1 MPDNQFNPGPYGSAS
16 TSYSSASG
24 PNPQSAPSAATTWAS
39 PGQNAGIL
47 PPTDQKSLISKPG
60 LGLSVFWLV
69 LGLITLA
76 VGAGLASLN
85 LTDATLPSLSSF
97 SPGTSKSAQL
107 EANRTYAFYAASTKL
122 DSARKTSCVVSGPDG
137 YSPTVTNANSSEEL
151 QLNRSY
157 YKVATFSPNK
167 SGSYSFACSNPN
179 LDRADVFAI
188 ADITDT
194 TTVTSSN
201 DLIYARIFVG
211 AGAFL
216 GLVGLGL
223 GIFGVIALIRKLKA
237 RRNFTDGLPA
247 QGEDSASASSGAFSS
262 YVPTTPGQDPLG
274 FQAPGVAYQGPGA
287 ADAAAASQWAAA
299 GAGAGA
305 AAAPQWGASQGQWEA
320 QAQASQ
326 AQASQAQAS
335 QAQAFQAQSFQA
347 QSSPAAQSQASAP
360 EVQASAQSSHSSAQ
374 AASAHSAPQAPNPY
388 VTAQAQQAPASQ
400 NTQAKGHAQPAQPA
414 RPAQPAQPQ
423 ANPYVTAHAQ
433 PGQPIEVYGQQA
445 TQPLNPY
452 LTQPQPQAQAQ
463 AQASVAQSAAQA
475 GSPAGAQVGTPAG
488 AHAGSPAAAQGNAQ
502 AGAQGNA
509 QAGAQ
514 TGSPA
519 GAQNQ
524 NAAGY
529 WPVPNFAPSDQAAQP
544 SAAQPGQPSQFGQF
558 GQPDQFGQPAQAP
571 QGYGQ
576 VPQGYGQP
584 VQGYGQIPQGYG
596 QAQSAQ
602 QPQSYTQ
609 PAQPAQAPQV
619 PQGYGQAQP
628 GQSAQPG
635 QPVHGYGQPVQPG
648 QPIEVYG
655 QQATQP
661 LNPYLTQPQPQPQP
675 QAQPSVAPSAAQ
687 APQGYGRPVQGY
699 GQVPQGYGQV
709 PQGYGQ
715 PVQQPAQVPEVNQL
729 EHPNQPG
736 RPTQPL
742 EPTNDTRVIA
752 SPTDTNQVVFEPA
765 NPVSKPAASQPATS
779 QQAGANEEVEETD
792 QRPVDAMYT
801 DPTRVISTTE
811 AANRH
816 N

>member
-47 PPTDQKSLISKPG
+47 PPTDQKSLIGKPG

-122 DSARKTSCVVSGPDG
+122 DSARQTSCVVSGPDG
-137 YSPTVTNANSSEEL
+137 YSPTVTKANSSEEL
-151 QLNRSY
+151 KVSRSY

-179 LDRADVFAI
+179 IDRADVFAI

-247 QGEDSASASSGAFSS
+247 QGEDSASASSGAFSG

-274 FQAPGVAYQGPGA
+274 FQNPLGFQAPGAAYQGQG
-287 ADAAAASQWAAA
+287 AAAASQWGAA
-299 GAGAGA
+299 GAGAAGTAA
-305 AAAPQWGASQGQWEA
+305 AAAPQWGAPQGQWAA
-320 QAQASQ
+320 QAQS
-326 AQASQAQAS
+326 SPT
-335 QAQAFQAQSFQA
+335 
-347 QSSPAAQSQASAP
+347 QSSPAAQSQASA
-360 EVQASAQSSHSSAQ
+360 QSSNSSAQ

-388 VTAQAQQAPASQ
+388 VTVQAQPQTNPYLTPQAQQAPASQ
-400 NTQAKGHAQPAQPA
+400 PAQPQSYA
-414 RPAQPAQPQ
+414 QSAQPAQPQ
-423 ANPYVTAHAQ
+423 ANPYITA
-433 PGQPIEVYGQQA
+433 
-445 TQPLNPY
+445 
-452 LTQPQPQAQAQ
+452 
-463 AQASVAQSAAQA
+463 
-475 GSPAGAQVGTPAG
+475 
-488 AHAGSPAAAQGNAQ
+488 
-502 AGAQGNA
+502 
-509 QAGAQ
+509 
-514 TGSPA
+514 
-519 GAQNQ
+519 
-524 NAAGY
+524 
-529 WPVPNFAPSDQAAQP
+529 
-544 SAAQPGQPSQFGQF
+544 
-558 GQPDQFGQPAQAP
+558 
-571 QGYGQ
+571 
-576 VPQGYGQP
+576 
-584 VQGYGQIPQGYG
+584 
-596 QAQSAQ
+596 
-602 QPQSYTQ
+602 
-609 PAQPAQAPQV
+609 
-619 PQGYGQAQP
+619 QAQP
-628 GQSAQPG
+628 GQN
-635 QPVHGYGQPVQPG
+635 VQPG

-661 LNPYLTQPQPQPQP
+661 LNPYLTQPQPQT
-675 QAQPSVAPSAAQ
+675 QPSVVPSAAQ
-687 APQGYGRPVQGY
+687 APQGYGRPAQPGQGY

-715 PVQQPAQVPEVNQL
+715 AQPVQPAQSVQQPAQVPGVSQL

-742 EPTNDTRVIA
+742 QPTNDTRVIA
-752 SPTDTNQVVFEPA
+752 SPTDTTQVVFEPA
-765 NPVSKPAASQPATS
+765 NPVYKSPASQSAAS

>member
-247 QGEDSASASSGAFSS
+247 QGGDSASASSGAFNG
-262 YVPTTPGQDPLG
+262 YVPTTPGQAPLG
-274 FQAPGVAYQGPGA
+274 FQAQGVASQGP
-287 ADAAAASQWAAA
+287 DAAAASQWAAA
-299 GAGAGA
+299 GAGAAGTAA
-305 AAAPQWGASQGQWEA
+305 AAAPQWGAPQGQWAA

-326 AQASQAQAS
+326 AQA
-335 QAQAFQAQSFQA
+335 FQA
-347 QSSPAAQSQASAP
+347 QSSPAAQSQASA
-360 EVQASAQSSHSSAQ
+360 QSSNSSAQ

-388 VTAQAQQAPASQ
+388 VTVQAQPQTNPYLTPQAQQAPASQ
-400 NTQAKGHAQPAQPA
+400 PAQPQSYA
-414 RPAQPAQPQ
+414 QSAQPAQPQ
-423 ANPYVTAHAQ
+423 ANPYITAQAQPGQNVQ

-463 AQASVAQSAAQA
+463 ASVAQSAAQA
-475 GSPAGAQVGTPAG
+475 GTPAGTQVGTPAG
-488 AHAGSPAAAQGNAQ
+488 AQAGAPATAQGNAQ
-502 AGAQGNA
+502 AG
-509 QAGAQ
+509 
-514 TGSPA
+514 SPA
-519 GAQNQ
+519 GAQGQ

-544 SAAQPGQPSQFGQF
+544 GQF
-558 GQPDQFGQPAQAP
+558 GQPDQFGQTAQAP

-584 VQGYGQIPQGYG
+584 VQPQANPYVTT
-596 QAQSAQ
+596 QAQQAPASQTA
-602 QPQSYTQ
+602 QPQSYAQ
-609 PAQPAQAPQV
+609 SAQPAQAPQV

-628 GQSAQPG
+628 GQN
-635 QPVHGYGQPVQPG
+635 VQPG

-661 LNPYLTQPQPQPQP
+661 LNPYLTQPQPQAQP
-675 QAQPSVAPSAAQ
+675 QAQPQTQPSVAPSAAQ
-687 APQGYGRPVQGY
+687 APQGYGRPAQPGQGY
-699 GQVPQGYGQV
+699 GQVPQGYGQA
-709 PQGYGQ
+709 Q
-715 PVQQPAQVPEVNQL
+715 PVQPAQSVQQPAQVPGVSQL

-742 EPTNDTRVIA
+742 QPTNDTRVIA
-752 SPTDTNQVVFEPA
+752 SPTDTTQVVFEPA
-765 NPVSKPAASQPATS
+765 NPVSKSPASQSAAS

-811 AANRH
+811 AANRY

>member
-24 PNPQSAPSAATTWAS
+24 PNPQSAPSAATTWAP

-137 YSPTVTNANSSEEL
+137 YSPTVTTTSGEEL
-151 QLNRSY
+151 EVSRSY

-188 ADITDT
+188 ADVTDT

-223 GIFGVIALIRKLKA
+223 SIFGVIALVRKLKA
-237 RRNFTDGLPA
+237 RRNFTDGLPT
-247 QGEDSASASSGAFSS
+247 QGEDSASASSGAFSG

-274 FQAPGVAYQGPGA
+274 FQNPLGFQASGAAYQGPGAAAGA

-299 GAGAGA
+299 DAGTGAA

-326 AQASQAQAS
+326 AQA
-335 QAQAFQAQSFQA
+335 FQA

-388 VTAQAQQAPASQ
+388 VTAQPQTNPYVTPQAQQAPASQ

-414 RPAQPAQPQ
+414 QPQ
-423 ANPYVTAHAQ
+423 ANPYITAQAQ
-433 PGQPIEVYGQQA
+433 PG
-445 TQPLNPY
+445 
-452 LTQPQPQAQAQ
+452 
-463 AQASVAQSAAQA
+463 
-475 GSPAGAQVGTPAG
+475 
-488 AHAGSPAAAQGNAQ
+488 
-502 AGAQGNA
+502 
-509 QAGAQ
+509 
-514 TGSPA
+514 
-519 GAQNQ
+519 
-524 NAAGY
+524 
-529 WPVPNFAPSDQAAQP
+529 
-544 SAAQPGQPSQFGQF
+544 
-558 GQPDQFGQPAQAP
+558 
-571 QGYGQ
+571 
-576 VPQGYGQP
+576 
-584 VQGYGQIPQGYG
+584 
-596 QAQSAQ
+596 
-602 QPQSYTQ
+602 
-609 PAQPAQAPQV
+609 QAPQV

-628 GQSAQPG
+628 GQN
-635 QPVHGYGQPVQPG
+635 VQPG

-661 LNPYLTQPQPQPQP
+661 LNPYLTQPQLQAQAQAQASVAQSAAQAGTPAGTQVGTPTGAQAGSPAGAQGQNAAGYWPVPNFAPSDQAAQPGQPDQFGQPSQAGQPTQVSQGYGQVPQGYGQPVQP
-675 QAQPSVAPSAAQ
+675 QANPYVTAQAQQAPASQTAQPQSYAQSAQPAQAPQVPQGYGQAQPGQNVQPGQPIEVYGQQATQPLNPYLTQPQAQPQTQPSVAPSAAQ
-687 APQGYGRPVQGY
+687 APQGYGRPAQPGQGY
-699 GQVPQGYGQV
+699 GQVPQGYGQA
-709 PQGYGQ
+709 Q
-715 PVQQPAQVPEVNQL
+715 PVQPAQSVQQPAQVPGVSQL

-742 EPTNDTRVIA
+742 QPTNDTRVIA
-752 SPTDTNQVVFEPA
+752 SPTDTTQVVFEPA
-765 NPVSKPAASQPATS
+765 NPVYKSPASQSAAS

-811 AANRH
+811 AANRY

>member
-97 SPGTSKSAQL
+97 SPGTSKSTQL

-137 YSPTVTNANSSEEL
+137 YSPTVTTTSGEEL
-151 QLNRSY
+151 EVSRSY

-211 AGAFL
+211 TGAFL
-216 GLVGLGL
+216 GLLGLGL
-223 GIFGVIALIRKLKA
+223 GIFGVIALVRKLKA
-237 RRNFTDGLPA
+237 RRNFTDGLPT
-247 QGEDSASASSGAFSS
+247 QGGDSTSASSGAFNG
-262 YVPTTPGQDPLG
+262 YVPTTPGQAPLE
-274 FQAPGVAYQGPGA
+274 FQAQGVASQGP
-287 ADAAAASQWAAA
+287 DAAAASQWAAA
-299 GAGAGA
+299 GAGAAGTAA
-305 AAAPQWGASQGQWEA
+305 AAAPQWGAPQGQWAA
-320 QAQASQ
+320 QAQSSQ
-326 AQASQAQAS
+326 T
-335 QAQAFQAQSFQA
+335 QAFQAQAFQA
-347 QSSPAAQSQASAP
+347 QSSPAAQSQASA
-360 EVQASAQSSHSSAQ
+360 QSSNSSAQ

-388 VTAQAQQAPASQ
+388 VTVQPQTNPYVTPQAQQAPASQ
-400 NTQAKGHAQPAQPA
+400 TAQPQSYAQSAQPVQS
-414 RPAQPAQPQ
+414 AQPAQPQ
-423 ANPYVTAHAQ
+423 ANPYITAPAQ
-433 PGQPIEVYGQQA
+433 PGQ
-445 TQPLNPY
+445 N
-452 LTQPQPQAQAQ
+452 
-463 AQASVAQSAAQA
+463 
-475 GSPAGAQVGTPAG
+475 
-488 AHAGSPAAAQGNAQ
+488 
-502 AGAQGNA
+502 
-509 QAGAQ
+509 
-514 TGSPA
+514 
-519 GAQNQ
+519 
-524 NAAGY
+524 
-529 WPVPNFAPSDQAAQP
+529 
-544 SAAQPGQPSQFGQF
+544 
-558 GQPDQFGQPAQAP
+558 
-571 QGYGQ
+571 
-576 VPQGYGQP
+576 
-584 VQGYGQIPQGYG
+584 
-596 QAQSAQ
+596 
-602 QPQSYTQ
+602 
-609 PAQPAQAPQV
+609 
-619 PQGYGQAQP
+619 
-628 GQSAQPG
+628 
-635 QPVHGYGQPVQPG
+635 VQPG

-661 LNPYLTQPQPQPQP
+661 LNPYLTQPQAQAQASAAQAGAQVGTPAGAQAGSPAGAQGQNAAGYWPVPNFAPSDQAAQPGQPDQFGQPGQAGQPTQVSQGYGQVPQGYGQPVQPQANPYVTAQAQQAPASQTAQPQSYAQSAQPAQAPQVPQGYGQAQPGQPIEVYGQQATQPLNPYLTQLQPQP
-675 QAQPSVAPSAAQ
+675 QTQPSVAPSAAQ
-687 APQGYGRPVQGY
+687 APQGYGRPAQPGQGY
-699 GQVPQGYGQV
+699 GQVPQGYGQA
-709 PQGYGQ
+709 Q
-715 PVQQPAQVPEVNQL
+715 PVQPAQSVQQPAQVPGVSQL

-742 EPTNDTRVIA
+742 QPTNDTRVIA
-752 SPTDTNQVVFEPA
+752 SPTDTTQVVFEPA
-765 NPVSKPAASQPATS
+765 NPVSKSPTSQSSVS

-792 QRPVDAMYT
+792 QRPMDAMYT

-811 AANRH
+811 AANRY

>member
-24 PNPQSAPSAATTWAS
+24 PNPQSAPSAATTWAP

-122 DSARKTSCVVSGPDG
+122 DSARQTSCVVSGPDG
-137 YSPTVTNANSSEEL
+137 YSPTVTTTSGEEL
-151 QLNRSY
+151 KVSRSY

-167 SGSYSFACSNPN
+167 SGSYSFACSHPANI
-179 LDRADVFAI
+179 DRADVFAI

-223 GIFGVIALIRKLKA
+223 SIFGVIALARKLKA

-247 QGEDSASASSGAFSS
+247 QSEDSASASSGAFSG

-274 FQAPGVAYQGPGA
+274 FQAQGVAYQGQG
-287 ADAAAASQWAAA
+287 AAA
-299 GAGAGA
+299 GAGAAGTA
-305 AAAPQWGASQGQWEA
+305 AAAPQWGAPQGQWAA
-320 QAQASQ
+320 QAQSSQ
-326 AQASQAQAS
+326 T
-335 QAQAFQAQSFQA
+335 
-347 QSSPAAQSQASAP
+347 QSSPAAQSQASA
-360 EVQASAQSSHSSAQ
+360 QSSNSSAQ

-388 VTAQAQQAPASQ
+388 VTVQAQPQTNPYLTPQAQQAPASQ
-400 NTQAKGHAQPAQPA
+400 PAQPQSYA
-414 RPAQPAQPQ
+414 QSAQPAQPQ
-423 ANPYVTAHAQ
+423 ANPYITAQAQPGQNVQ

-463 AQASVAQSAAQA
+463 ASVAQSAAQA
-475 GSPAGAQVGTPAG
+475 GTPAGTQVGTPAG
-488 AHAGSPAAAQGNAQ
+488 AQAGAPATAQGNAQ
-502 AGAQGNA
+502 AG
-509 QAGAQ
+509 
-514 TGSPA
+514 SPA
-519 GAQNQ
+519 GAQGQ

-544 SAAQPGQPSQFGQF
+544 GQF
-558 GQPDQFGQPAQAP
+558 GQPDQFGQTAQAP

-584 VQGYGQIPQGYG
+584 VQPQANPYVTT
-596 QAQSAQ
+596 QAQQAPASQTA
-602 QPQSYTQ
+602 QPQSYAQ
-609 PAQPAQAPQV
+609 SAQPAQAPQV

-628 GQSAQPG
+628 GQN
-635 QPVHGYGQPVQPG
+635 VQPG

-675 QAQPSVAPSAAQ
+675 QTQPSVVPSAAQ
-687 APQGYGRPVQGY
+687 APQGYGRPAQPGQGY

-715 PVQQPAQVPEVNQL
+715 TQPVQPAQSVQQPAQVPGVSQL

-742 EPTNDTRVIA
+742 QPTNDTRVIA
-752 SPTDTNQVVFEPA
+752 SPTDTTQVVFEPA
-765 NPVSKPAASQPATS
+765 NPVYKSPASQSAAS

-811 AANRH
+811 AANRY

>member
-47 PPTDQKSLISKPG
+47 PPTDQKSLIGKPG

-137 YSPTVTNANSSEEL
+137 YSPTVTTTSGEEL
-151 QLNRSY
+151 EVSRSY

-211 AGAFL
+211 TGAFL
-216 GLVGLGL
+216 GLLGLGL
-223 GIFGVIALIRKLKA
+223 GIFGVIALVRKLKA
-237 RRNFTDGLPA
+237 RRNFTDGLPT
-247 QGEDSASASSGAFSS
+247 QGGDSTSASSGAFNG
-262 YVPTTPGQDPLG
+262 YVPTTPGQAPLE
-274 FQAPGVAYQGPGA
+274 FQAQGVASQGP
-287 ADAAAASQWAAA
+287 DAAAASQWAAA
-299 GAGAGA
+299 GAGAAGTAA
-305 AAAPQWGASQGQWEA
+305 AAAPQWGAPQGQWAA
-320 QAQASQ
+320 QAQSSQ
-326 AQASQAQAS
+326 T
-335 QAQAFQAQSFQA
+335 QAFQAQAFQA
-347 QSSPAAQSQASAP
+347 QSSPAAQSQASA
-360 EVQASAQSSHSSAQ
+360 QSSNSSAQ

-388 VTAQAQQAPASQ
+388 VTVQPQTNPYVTPQAQQAPASQ
-400 NTQAKGHAQPAQPA
+400 TAQPQSYAQSAQPVQS
-414 RPAQPAQPQ
+414 AQPAQPQ
-423 ANPYVTAHAQ
+423 ANPYITAPAQ
-433 PGQPIEVYGQQA
+433 PGQ
-445 TQPLNPY
+445 N
-452 LTQPQPQAQAQ
+452 
-463 AQASVAQSAAQA
+463 
-475 GSPAGAQVGTPAG
+475 
-488 AHAGSPAAAQGNAQ
+488 
-502 AGAQGNA
+502 
-509 QAGAQ
+509 
-514 TGSPA
+514 
-519 GAQNQ
+519 
-524 NAAGY
+524 
-529 WPVPNFAPSDQAAQP
+529 
-544 SAAQPGQPSQFGQF
+544 
-558 GQPDQFGQPAQAP
+558 
-571 QGYGQ
+571 
-576 VPQGYGQP
+576 
-584 VQGYGQIPQGYG
+584 
-596 QAQSAQ
+596 
-602 QPQSYTQ
+602 
-609 PAQPAQAPQV
+609 
-619 PQGYGQAQP
+619 
-628 GQSAQPG
+628 
-635 QPVHGYGQPVQPG
+635 VQPG

-661 LNPYLTQPQPQPQP
+661 LNPYLTQLQPQPQT
-675 QAQPSVAPSAAQ
+675 QPSVAPSAAQ
-687 APQGYGRPVQGY
+687 APQGYGRPAQPGQGY
-699 GQVPQGYGQV
+699 GQVPQGYGQA
-709 PQGYGQ
+709 Q
-715 PVQQPAQVPEVNQL
+715 PVQPAQSVQQPAQVPGVSQL

-742 EPTNDTRVIA
+742 QPTNDTRVIA
-752 SPTDTNQVVFEPA
+752 SPTDTTQVVFEPA
-765 NPVSKPAASQPATS
+765 NPVSKSPTSQSSVS

-792 QRPVDAMYT
+792 QRPMDAMYT

-811 AANRH
+811 AANRY

>member
-24 PNPQSAPSAATTWAS
+24 PNPQSAPSAATTWAP

-137 YSPTVTNANSSEEL
+137 YSPTVTTTSGEEL
-151 QLNRSY
+151 EVSRSY

-188 ADITDT
+188 ADVTDT

-274 FQAPGVAYQGPGA
+274 FQAQGVAPQGP
-287 ADAAAASQWAAA
+287 DAAAASQWAAA
-299 GAGAGA
+299 GAGAAGTAA
-305 AAAPQWGASQGQWEA
+305 AAAPQWGAPQGQWAA
-320 QAQASQ
+320 QAQSSQ
-326 AQASQAQAS
+326 TQA
-335 QAQAFQAQSFQA
+335 FQA
-347 QSSPAAQSQASAP
+347 QSSPAAQS
-360 EVQASAQSSHSSAQ
+360 QASAQSSHSSAQ

-388 VTAQAQQAPASQ
+388 VTVQAQSGQNVQPAQPQANPYVTVQPQQAPASQ
-400 NTQAKGHAQPAQPA
+400 NTQAKGHAQPAQPVQ
-414 RPAQPAQPQ
+414 PAQPAQPQ
-423 ANPYVTAHAQ
+423 ANPYITAQAQPDQAPQVPQGYGQAQPGQNVQ

-463 AQASVAQSAAQA
+463 AQAQASVAQSAAQA
-475 GSPAGAQVGTPAG
+475 GTPAGTQVGTPAG
-488 AHAGSPAAAQGNAQ
+488 AHAGSPA
-502 AGAQGNA
+502 GAQG
-509 QAGAQ
+509 
-514 TGSPA
+514 
-519 GAQNQ
+519 Q

-529 WPVPNFAPSDQAAQP
+529 WPVPNFTPSDQAAQP
-544 SAAQPGQPSQFGQF
+544 GQPGQA
-558 GQPDQFGQPAQAP
+558 GQPTQAS

-584 VQGYGQIPQGYG
+584 VQPQANPYVTT
-596 QAQSAQ
+596 QAQQAPASQTA
-602 QPQSYTQ
+602 QPQSYAQ
-609 PAQPAQAPQV
+609 SAQPAQAPQV

-628 GQSAQPG
+628 GQN
-635 QPVHGYGQPVQPG
+635 VQPG

-661 LNPYLTQPQPQPQP
+661 LNPYLTQPQ
-675 QAQPSVAPSAAQ
+675 AQPSVAPSAAQ
-687 APQGYGRPVQGY
+687 APQGYGRPAQPGQGY
-699 GQVPQGYGQV
+699 GQVPQGYGQA
-709 PQGYGQ
+709 Q
-715 PVQQPAQVPEVNQL
+715 PVQPAQSVQQPAQVPGVSQL

-742 EPTNDTRVIA
+742 QPTNDTRVIA
-752 SPTDTNQVVFEPA
+752 SPTDTTQVVFEPA
-765 NPVSKPAASQPATS
+765 NPVSKSPVSQTAAS

-811 AANRH
+811 AANRY

>member
-24 PNPQSAPSAATTWAS
+24 PNPQSAPSAATTWAP

-247 QGEDSASASSGAFSS
+247 QGGDSASASSGAFNG
-262 YVPTTPGQDPLG
+262 YVPTTPGQAPLG
-274 FQAPGVAYQGPGA
+274 YQAPGVASQGP
-287 ADAAAASQWAAA
+287 DAAAASQWAAA
-299 GAGAGA
+299 GAGAAGTAA
-305 AAAPQWGASQGQWEA
+305 AAAPQWGAPQGQWA
-320 QAQASQ
+320 A
-326 AQASQAQAS
+326 
-335 QAQAFQAQSFQA
+335 QA
-347 QSSPAAQSQASAP
+347 QSSQTQSSPAVQS
-360 EVQASAQSSHSSAQ
+360 QASAQSSNSSAQ

-388 VTAQAQQAPASQ
+388 VTAQPQTNPYVTPQAQQAPASQ
-400 NTQAKGHAQPAQPA
+400 
-414 RPAQPAQPQ
+414 PAQPQ
-423 ANPYVTAHAQ
+423 SY
-433 PGQPIEVYGQQA
+433 
-445 TQPLNPY
+445 
-452 LTQPQPQAQAQ
+452 
-463 AQASVAQSAAQA
+463 AQS
-475 GSPAGAQVGTPAG
+475 
-488 AHAGSPAAAQGNAQ
+488 
-502 AGAQGNA
+502 
-509 QAGAQ
+509 
-514 TGSPA
+514 
-519 GAQNQ
+519 
-524 NAAGY
+524 
-529 WPVPNFAPSDQAAQP
+529 
-544 SAAQPGQPSQFGQF
+544 
-558 GQPDQFGQPAQAP
+558 
-571 QGYGQ
+571 
-576 VPQGYGQP
+576 
-584 VQGYGQIPQGYG
+584 
-596 QAQSAQ
+596 
-602 QPQSYTQ
+602 
-609 PAQPAQAPQV
+609 AQPAQAPQV

-628 GQSAQPG
+628 GQN
-635 QPVHGYGQPVQPG
+635 VQPG

-675 QAQPSVAPSAAQ
+675 QTQPSVVPSAAQ
-687 APQGYGRPVQGY
+687 APQGYGRPAQPGQGY

-715 PVQQPAQVPEVNQL
+715 AQPVQPAQSVQQPAQVPGVSQL

-742 EPTNDTRVIA
+742 QPTNDTRVIA
-752 SPTDTNQVVFEPA
+752 SPTDTTQVVFEPA
-765 NPVSKPAASQPATS
+765 NPVSKSPTSQSSVS

-792 QRPVDAMYT
+792 QRPMDAMYT

-811 AANRH
+811 AANRY

>member
-223 GIFGVIALIRKLKA
+223 SIFGVIALIRKLKA

-247 QGEDSASASSGAFSS
+247 QGGDSASASSGAFNG

-274 FQAPGVAYQGPGA
+274 FQAQGVAPQGP
-287 ADAAAASQWAAA
+287 DAAAASQWAAA
-299 GAGAGA
+299 GAGAAGTAA
-305 AAAPQWGASQGQWEA
+305 AAAPQWGAPQGQWAA
-320 QAQASQ
+320 QAQSSQ
-326 AQASQAQAS
+326 T
-335 QAQAFQAQSFQA
+335 
-347 QSSPAAQSQASAP
+347 QSSPAAQSQASA
-360 EVQASAQSSHSSAQ
+360 QSSNSSAQ

-388 VTAQAQQAPASQ
+388 VTVQPQTNPYVTPQAQQAPASQ
-400 NTQAKGHAQPAQPA
+400 TAQPQSYAQSAQPVQS
-414 RPAQPAQPQ
+414 AQPAQPQ
-423 ANPYVTAHAQ
+423 ANPYITAQAQPGQNVQ

-463 AQASVAQSAAQA
+463 ASAAQAGTQVGTPTGAQA
-475 GSPAGAQVGTPAG
+475 GSPAGAQG
-488 AHAGSPAAAQGNAQ
+488 
-502 AGAQGNA
+502 
-509 QAGAQ
+509 
-514 TGSPA
+514 
-519 GAQNQ
+519 Q

-544 SAAQPGQPSQFGQF
+544 
-558 GQPDQFGQPAQAP
+558 GQPDQFGQPGQAGQP
-571 QGYGQ
+571 TQVSQGYGQ

-584 VQGYGQIPQGYG
+584 VQPQANPYVTT
-596 QAQSAQ
+596 QAQQAPASQTA
-602 QPQSYTQ
+602 QPQSYAQ
-609 PAQPAQAPQV
+609 SAQPAQAPQV

-628 GQSAQPG
+628 GQN
-635 QPVHGYGQPVQPG
+635 VQPG

-675 QAQPSVAPSAAQ
+675 QTQPSVVPSAAQ
-687 APQGYGRPVQGY
+687 APQGYGRPAQPGQGY

-715 PVQQPAQVPEVNQL
+715 AQPVQPAQSVQQPAQVPGVSQL

-742 EPTNDTRVIA
+742 QPTNDTRVIA
-752 SPTDTNQVVFEPA
+752 SPTDTTQVVFEPA
-765 NPVSKPAASQPATS
+765 NPVYKSPASQSAAS

-811 AANRH
+811 AANRY

>member
-247 QGEDSASASSGAFSS
+247 QGGDSASASSGAFNG
-262 YVPTTPGQDPLG
+262 YVPTTPGQAPLG
-274 FQAPGVAYQGPGA
+274 FQAQGVASQGPG
-287 ADAAAASQWAAA
+287 AAAASQWAAA
-299 GAGAGA
+299 GAGAAGTAA
-305 AAAPQWGASQGQWEA
+305 AAAPQWGAPQGQWAA
-320 QAQASQ
+320 QAQSSQ
-326 AQASQAQAS
+326 TQA
-335 QAQAFQAQSFQA
+335 FQA
-347 QSSPAAQSQASAP
+347 QSSPAAQSQASA
-360 EVQASAQSSHSSAQ
+360 QSSNSSAQ

-388 VTAQAQQAPASQ
+388 VTPQAQQAPPS
-400 NTQAKGHAQPAQPA
+400 QPAQPQSYA
-414 RPAQPAQPQ
+414 QSAQPAQPAQPQ
-423 ANPYVTAHAQ
+423 ANPYITA
-433 PGQPIEVYGQQA
+433 
-445 TQPLNPY
+445 
-452 LTQPQPQAQAQ
+452 
-463 AQASVAQSAAQA
+463 
-475 GSPAGAQVGTPAG
+475 
-488 AHAGSPAAAQGNAQ
+488 
-502 AGAQGNA
+502 
-509 QAGAQ
+509 
-514 TGSPA
+514 
-519 GAQNQ
+519 
-524 NAAGY
+524 
-529 WPVPNFAPSDQAAQP
+529 
-544 SAAQPGQPSQFGQF
+544 
-558 GQPDQFGQPAQAP
+558 
-571 QGYGQ
+571 
-576 VPQGYGQP
+576 
-584 VQGYGQIPQGYG
+584 
-596 QAQSAQ
+596 
-602 QPQSYTQ
+602 
-609 PAQPAQAPQV
+609 
-619 PQGYGQAQP
+619 QAQP
-628 GQSAQPG
+628 GQN
-635 QPVHGYGQPVQPG
+635 VQPG

-661 LNPYLTQPQPQPQP
+661 LNPYLTQPQ
-675 QAQPSVAPSAAQ
+675 AQPSVAPSAAQ
-687 APQGYGRPVQGY
+687 APQGYGRP
-699 GQVPQGYGQV
+699 P
-709 PQGYGQ
+709 
-715 PVQQPAQVPEVNQL
+715 
-729 EHPNQPG
+729 QPG
-736 RPTQPL
+736 Q
-742 EPTNDTRVIA
+742 
-752 SPTDTNQVVFEPA
+752 
-765 NPVSKPAASQPATS
+765 
-779 QQAGANEEVEETD
+779 G
-792 QRPVDAMYT
+792 
-801 DPTRVISTTE
+801 
-811 AANRH
+811 
-816 N
+816 

>member
-122 DSARKTSCVVSGPDG
+122 DSARQTSCVVSGPDG
-137 YSPTVTNANSSEEL
+137 YSPTVTTTTSSEEL
-151 QLNRSY
+151 KVSRSY
-157 YKVATFSPNK
+157 YKVATFSPSK
-167 SGSYSFACSNPN
+167 SGSYSFACSHPANI
-179 LDRADVFAI
+179 DRADVFAI

-247 QGEDSASASSGAFSS
+247 QGGDSASASSGAFNG
-262 YVPTTPGQDPLG
+262 YVPTTPGQAPLG
-274 FQAPGVAYQGPGA
+274 YQAPGVASQGP
-287 ADAAAASQWAAA
+287 DAAAASQWAAA
-299 GAGAGA
+299 GAGAAGTAA
-305 AAAPQWGASQGQWEA
+305 AAAPQWGAPQGQWAA
-320 QAQASQ
+320 QAQS
-326 AQASQAQAS
+326 SPT
-335 QAQAFQAQSFQA
+335 
-347 QSSPAAQSQASAP
+347 QSSPAAQSQASA
-360 EVQASAQSSHSSAQ
+360 QSSNSSAQ

-388 VTAQAQQAPASQ
+388 VTAQAQSGQNGQPAHPQANPYVTAQAQQAPASQ
-400 NTQAKGHAQPAQPA
+400 PAQPQSYA
-414 RPAQPAQPQ
+414 QSAQPAQPQ
-423 ANPYVTAHAQ
+423 ANPYITAQAQPGQNVQ

-463 AQASVAQSAAQA
+463 AQAQASVAQSAAQA
-475 GSPAGAQVGTPAG
+475 GTPAGTQVGTPAG
-488 AHAGSPAAAQGNAQ
+488 AQAGAPATAQGNAQ
-502 AGAQGNA
+502 AG
-509 QAGAQ
+509 
-514 TGSPA
+514 SPA
-519 GAQNQ
+519 GAQGQ

-544 SAAQPGQPSQFGQF
+544 GQF
-558 GQPDQFGQPAQAP
+558 GQPDQFGQTAQAP

-584 VQGYGQIPQGYG
+584 VQPQANPYVTT
-596 QAQSAQ
+596 QAQQAPASQTA
-602 QPQSYTQ
+602 QPQSYAQ
-609 PAQPAQAPQV
+609 SAQPAQAPQV

-628 GQSAQPG
+628 GQN
-635 QPVHGYGQPVQPG
+635 VQPG

-675 QAQPSVAPSAAQ
+675 QTQPSVVPSAAQ
-687 APQGYGRPVQGY
+687 APQGYGRPAQPGQGY
-699 GQVPQGYGQV
+699 GQVPQGYAQA
-709 PQGYGQ
+709 Q
-715 PVQQPAQVPEVNQL
+715 PVQPAQSVQQPAQVPGVSQL

-742 EPTNDTRVIA
+742 QPTNDTRVIA
-752 SPTDTNQVVFEPA
+752 SPTDTTQVVFEPA
-765 NPVSKPAASQPATS
+765 NPVSKSPASQSAAS

-811 AANRH
+811 AANRY

>member
-47 PPTDQKSLISKPG
+47 PPTDQKSLIGKPG

-247 QGEDSASASSGAFSS
+247 QGGDSASASSGAFNG

-274 FQAPGVAYQGPGA
+274 FQAQGVASQGVASQGP
-287 ADAAAASQWAAA
+287 DAAAASQWAAA
-299 GAGAGA
+299 GAGAAGTAA
-305 AAAPQWGASQGQWEA
+305 AAAPQWGAPQGQWAA
-320 QAQASQ
+320 QAQSSQ
-326 AQASQAQAS
+326 TQA
-335 QAQAFQAQSFQA
+335 FQA
-347 QSSPAAQSQASAP
+347 QSSPAAQSQASA
-360 EVQASAQSSHSSAQ
+360 QSSNSSAQ

-388 VTAQAQQAPASQ
+388 VTVQAQSGQ
-400 NTQAKGHAQPAQPA
+400 NVK
-414 RPAQPAQPQ
+414 PAQPQ
-423 ANPYVTAHAQ
+423 ANPYITTQAQPGQNVQ

-475 GSPAGAQVGTPAG
+475 GTPAGTQVGTPAG
-488 AHAGSPAAAQGNAQ
+488 AQAGSPAAAQGK
-502 AGAQGNA
+502 
-509 QAGAQ
+509 
-514 TGSPA
+514 
-519 GAQNQ
+519 

-544 SAAQPGQPSQFGQF
+544 SQPGQF
-558 GQPDQFGQPAQAP
+558 GQPGQADQPGQTGQPTQAS

-584 VQGYGQIPQGYG
+584 VQPPANPYVTA
-596 QAQSAQ
+596 QAQQAPVSQPA
-602 QPQSYTQ
+602 QPQSYAQ
-609 PAQPAQAPQV
+609 SAQPAQAPQV
-619 PQGYGQAQP
+619 PQGYGQA
-628 GQSAQPG
+628 
-635 QPVHGYGQPVQPG
+635 QPG

-661 LNPYLTQPQPQPQP
+661 LNPYLTQPQAQPQT
-675 QAQPSVAPSAAQ
+675 QPSVAPSAAQ

-699 GQVPQGYGQV
+699 GQVPQGYGQA
-709 PQGYGQ
+709 Q
-715 PVQQPAQVPEVNQL
+715 PVQPAQSVQQPAQVPGVSQL

-742 EPTNDTRVIA
+742 QPTNDTRVIA
-752 SPTDTNQVVFEPA
+752 SPTDTTQVVFEPA
-765 NPVSKPAASQPATS
+765 NPVSKTAASQPDAS

-811 AANRH
+811 AANRY

>member
-247 QGEDSASASSGAFSS
+247 QGGDSASASSGAFNG
-262 YVPTTPGQDPLG
+262 YVPTTPGQAPLG
-274 FQAPGVAYQGPGA
+274 YQAPGVASQGP
-287 ADAAAASQWAAA
+287 DAAAASQWAAA
-299 GAGAGA
+299 SAGAAGTAA
-305 AAAPQWGASQGQWEA
+305 AAAPQWGAPQGQWAA
-320 QAQASQ
+320 QAQS
-326 AQASQAQAS
+326 SPT
-335 QAQAFQAQSFQA
+335 
-347 QSSPAAQSQASAP
+347 QSSPAAQSQASA
-360 EVQASAQSSHSSAQ
+360 QSSNSSAQ

-388 VTAQAQQAPASQ
+388 VTVQAQPQTNPYLTPQAQQAPASQ
-400 NTQAKGHAQPAQPA
+400 TAQPQSYAQSAQPVQS
-414 RPAQPAQPQ
+414 AQPAQPQ
-423 ANPYVTAHAQ
+423 ANPYITAPAQPGQNVQ

-463 AQASVAQSAAQA
+463 AQAQASVAQSAAQA
-475 GSPAGAQVGTPAG
+475 GTPAGTQVGTPAG
-488 AHAGSPAAAQGNAQ
+488 AQAGAPATAQGNAQ
-502 AGAQGNA
+502 AG
-509 QAGAQ
+509 
-514 TGSPA
+514 SPA
-519 GAQNQ
+519 GAQGQ

-544 SAAQPGQPSQFGQF
+544 SQPGQA
-558 GQPDQFGQPAQAP
+558 GQPTQVS

-584 VQGYGQIPQGYG
+584 VQPQANPYVTT
-596 QAQSAQ
+596 QAQQAPASQTA
-602 QPQSYTQ
+602 QPQSYAQ
-609 PAQPAQAPQV
+609 SAQPAQAPQV
-619 PQGYGQAQP
+619 PQGYGQA
-628 GQSAQPG
+628 
-635 QPVHGYGQPVQPG
+635 QPG

-675 QAQPSVAPSAAQ
+675 QPSVAPSAAQ
-687 APQGYGRPVQGY
+687 APQGYGRPAQPGQGY
-699 GQVPQGYGQV
+699 GQVPQGYGQA
-709 PQGYGQ
+709 Q
-715 PVQQPAQVPEVNQL
+715 PVQPAQSVQQPAQVPGVSQL

-742 EPTNDTRVIA
+742 QPTNDTRVIA
-752 SPTDTNQVVFEPA
+752 SPTDTTQVVFEPA
-765 NPVSKPAASQPATS
+765 NPVSKSPASQPAVS

-792 QRPVDAMYT
+792 QRPMDAMYT

-811 AANRH
+811 AANRY

>member
-188 ADITDT
+188 ADVTDT

-247 QGEDSASASSGAFSS
+247 QGEDSASASSGAFSG
-262 YVPTTPGQDPLG
+262 YVPTTPGQAPLG
-274 FQAPGVAYQGPGA
+274 YQAPGVASQGP
-287 ADAAAASQWAAA
+287 DAAAASQWAAA
-299 GAGAGA
+299 GAGAAGTAA
-305 AAAPQWGASQGQWEA
+305 AAAPQWGAPQGQWAA
-320 QAQASQ
+320 QAQSSQ
-326 AQASQAQAS
+326 T
-335 QAQAFQAQSFQA
+335 
-347 QSSPAAQSQASAP
+347 QSSPAAQSQASA
-360 EVQASAQSSHSSAQ
+360 QSSNSSAQ

-388 VTAQAQQAPASQ
+388 VTVQAQSGQ
-400 NTQAKGHAQPAQPA
+400 NV
-414 RPAQPAQPQ
+414 QPAQPQ
-423 ANPYVTAHAQ
+423 ANPYVTAQA
-433 PGQPIEVYGQQA
+433 QQA
-445 TQPLNPY
+445 P
-452 LTQPQPQAQAQ
+452 
-463 AQASVAQSAAQA
+463 AS
-475 GSPAGAQVGTPAG
+475 
-488 AHAGSPAAAQGNAQ
+488 
-502 AGAQGNA
+502 
-509 QAGAQ
+509 
-514 TGSPA
+514 
-519 GAQNQ
+519 
-524 NAAGY
+524 
-529 WPVPNFAPSDQAAQP
+529 
-544 SAAQPGQPSQFGQF
+544 
-558 GQPDQFGQPAQAP
+558 QPAQP
-571 QGYGQ
+571 QRY
-576 VPQGYGQP
+576 
-584 VQGYGQIPQGYG
+584 
-596 QAQSAQ
+596 AQSAQ
-602 QPQSYTQ
+602 
-609 PAQPAQAPQV
+609 PAQPQV
-619 PQGYGQAQP
+619 NPYITAQAQP
-628 GQSAQPG
+628 GQN
-635 QPVHGYGQPVQPG
+635 VQPG

-661 LNPYLTQPQPQPQP
+661 LNPYLTQPQSQAQASVAQSAAQAGTPAGTQVGTPAGAQAGAQAGAPATAQGNAQAGSPAGAQGQNAAGYWPVPNFAPSDQAAQPSQPGQAGQPTQVSQSYGQVPQGYGQPVQPQANPYVTTQAQQAPASQTAQPQSYAQSAQPAQAPQVPQGYGQAQPGQNVQPGQPIEVYGQQATQPLNPYLTQP
-675 QAQPSVAPSAAQ
+675 QAQPQPSAAQ
-687 APQGYGRPVQGY
+687 APQGYGRPAQPGQGY
-699 GQVPQGYGQV
+699 GQVPQGYGQAQPV
-709 PQGYGQ
+709 QPAQ
-715 PVQQPAQVPEVNQL
+715 PVQQPAQVPGVSQL

-742 EPTNDTRVIA
+742 QPTNDTRVIA
-752 SPTDTNQVVFEPA
+752 SPTDTTQVVFEPA
-765 NPVSKPAASQPATS
+765 NPVSKSPASQSAAS

-811 AANRH
+811 AANRY

>member
-188 ADITDT
+188 ADVTDT

-223 GIFGVIALIRKLKA
+223 GIFGVIALVRKLKA
-237 RRNFTDGLPA
+237 RRNFTDGLPT
-247 QGEDSASASSGAFSS
+247 QGGDSTSASSGAFNG
-262 YVPTTPGQDPLG
+262 YVPTTPGQAPLE
-274 FQAPGVAYQGPGA
+274 FQAQGVASQAQGVAPQGP
-287 ADAAAASQWAAA
+287 DAAAASQWAV
-299 GAGAGA
+299 
-305 AAAPQWGASQGQWEA
+305 
-320 QAQASQ
+320 
-326 AQASQAQAS
+326 
-335 QAQAFQAQSFQA
+335 A
-347 QSSPAAQSQASAP
+347 QSSN
-360 EVQASAQSSHSSAQ
+360 SSAQ

-388 VTAQAQQAPASQ
+388 VTAQAQSGQ
-400 NTQAKGHAQPAQPA
+400 NV
-414 RPAQPAQPQ
+414 QPAQPQ
-423 ANPYVTAHAQ
+423 ANPYVTVQAQQTPASQPAQPQSYAQSAQPAQPQANPYITAQAQPGQNVQ

-445 TQPLNPY
+445 PQPLNPY
-452 LTQPQPQAQAQ
+452 HTPTQPQAQAHAQAQ
-463 AQASVAQSAAQA
+463 AQASFAQSAAQAGTPAGTQVGTPAGAQAGSPATAQGNAQA
-475 GSPAGAQVGTPAG
+475 GSPAGAQG
-488 AHAGSPAAAQGNAQ
+488 
-502 AGAQGNA
+502 
-509 QAGAQ
+509 
-514 TGSPA
+514 
-519 GAQNQ
+519 Q

-544 SAAQPGQPSQFGQF
+544 GQPGQA
-558 GQPDQFGQPAQAP
+558 GQPTQAS

-584 VQGYGQIPQGYG
+584 VQPQANPYVTT
-596 QAQSAQ
+596 QAQQAPASQTA
-602 QPQSYTQ
+602 QPQSYAQ
-609 PAQPAQAPQV
+609 SAQPAQAPQV

-628 GQSAQPG
+628 GQN
-635 QPVHGYGQPVQPG
+635 VQPG

-675 QAQPSVAPSAAQ
+675 QTQPSVVPSAAQ
-687 APQGYGRPVQGY
+687 APQGYGRPAQPGQGY

-715 PVQQPAQVPEVNQL
+715 AQPVQPAQSVQQPAQVPGVSQL

-742 EPTNDTRVIA
+742 QPTNDTRVIA
-752 SPTDTNQVVFEPA
+752 SPTDTTQVVFEPA
-765 NPVSKPAASQPATS
+765 NPVSKSPASQSAVS

-811 AANRH
+811 AANRY

>member
-47 PPTDQKSLISKPG
+47 PPTNQKSLIGKPG

-122 DSARKTSCVVSGPDG
+122 DSARQTSCVVSGPDG
-137 YSPTVTNANSSEEL
+137 YSPTVTKANSSEEL
-151 QLNRSY
+151 KVSRSY

-167 SGSYSFACSNPN
+167 SGSYSFACSHPANI
-179 LDRADVFAI
+179 DRANIFAI

-223 GIFGVIALIRKLKA
+223 SIFGVIALIRKLKA

-247 QGEDSASASSGAFSS
+247 QGEDSASASSGAFSG

-274 FQAPGVAYQGPGA
+274 FQAQGVAPQGP
-287 ADAAAASQWAAA
+287 DAAAASQWAAA
-299 GAGAGA
+299 GAGAASQWAAAGA
-305 AAAPQWGASQGQWEA
+305 GSAGTAAAPQWGASQGQWEA

-326 AQASQAQAS
+326 AQA
-335 QAQAFQAQSFQA
+335 FQA
-347 QSSPAAQSQASAP
+347 QSSPAAQS
-360 EVQASAQSSHSSAQ
+360 QASAQSSHSSAQ

-388 VTAQAQQAPASQ
+388 VTAQPQTNPYVTPQAQQAPASQ
-400 NTQAKGHAQPAQPA
+400 NAQAQGHAQPAQPA

-423 ANPYVTAHAQ
+423 ANPYVTAQAQ

-452 LTQPQPQAQAQ
+452 LTQPQAQAQAQ

-475 GSPAGAQVGTPAG
+475 GSPAGAQAGTPAG
-488 AHAGSPAAAQGNAQ
+488 AHAGSPATAQGNAQ
-502 AGAQGNA
+502 
-509 QAGAQ
+509 
-514 TGSPA
+514 A

-544 SAAQPGQPSQFGQF
+544 GAAQPGQPGQF

-602 QPQSYTQ
+602 QPQSYPQ

-648 QPIEVYG
+648 QPIEAYG

-661 LNPYLTQPQPQPQP
+661 LNPYLTQP

-699 GQVPQGYGQV
+699 GQVQQGYGQV

-715 PVQQPAQVPEVNQL
+715 PAQSAQPVQQPAQVPGVSQL

>member
-188 ADITDT
+188 ADVTDT

-223 GIFGVIALIRKLKA
+223 SIFGVIALVRKLKA

-247 QGEDSASASSGAFSS
+247 QGEDSASASSGAFSG
-262 YVPTTPGQDPLG
+262 YVPTTPGQAPLG
-274 FQAPGVAYQGPGA
+274 YQAPGVASQGVASQGP
-287 ADAAAASQWAAA
+287 DAAAASQWAAA
-299 GAGAGA
+299 GAGAAGTAA
-305 AAAPQWGASQGQWEA
+305 AAAPQWGAPQGQWAA
-320 QAQASQ
+320 QAQSSQ
-326 AQASQAQAS
+326 TQA
-335 QAQAFQAQSFQA
+335 FQA
-347 QSSPAAQSQASAP
+347 QSSPAAQSQASA
-360 EVQASAQSSHSSAQ
+360 QSSNSSAQ

-388 VTAQAQQAPASQ
+388 VTVQAQTNPYVTPQAQQAPASQ
-400 NTQAKGHAQPAQPA
+400 PAQPQSYA
-414 RPAQPAQPQ
+414 QSAQPAQPAQPQ
-423 ANPYVTAHAQ
+423 ANPYITA
-433 PGQPIEVYGQQA
+433 
-445 TQPLNPY
+445 
-452 LTQPQPQAQAQ
+452 
-463 AQASVAQSAAQA
+463 
-475 GSPAGAQVGTPAG
+475 
-488 AHAGSPAAAQGNAQ
+488 
-502 AGAQGNA
+502 
-509 QAGAQ
+509 
-514 TGSPA
+514 
-519 GAQNQ
+519 
-524 NAAGY
+524 
-529 WPVPNFAPSDQAAQP
+529 
-544 SAAQPGQPSQFGQF
+544 
-558 GQPDQFGQPAQAP
+558 
-571 QGYGQ
+571 
-576 VPQGYGQP
+576 
-584 VQGYGQIPQGYG
+584 
-596 QAQSAQ
+596 
-602 QPQSYTQ
+602 
-609 PAQPAQAPQV
+609 
-619 PQGYGQAQP
+619 QAQP
-628 GQSAQPG
+628 GQN
-635 QPVHGYGQPVQPG
+635 VQPG

-661 LNPYLTQPQPQPQP
+661 LNPYLTQPQAQAQAPQVPQGYGQAQASVAQSAAQAGTPAGTQVGTPAGAHAGSPAGAQGQNAAGYWPVPNFTPSDQAAQPGQPGQAGQPTQASQGYGQVPQGYGQPVQPPANPYVTAQAQQAPASQTAQPQSYTQSAQPAQAPQVPQGYGQAQPGQNVQPGQPIEVYGQQATQPLNPYLTQP

-687 APQGYGRPVQGY
+687 APQGYGRPAQPGQGY
-699 GQVPQGYGQV
+699 GQVPQGYGQA
-709 PQGYGQ
+709 Q
-715 PVQQPAQVPEVNQL
+715 PVQPAQSVQQPAQVPGVSQL

-742 EPTNDTRVIA
+742 QPTNDTRVIA
-752 SPTDTNQVVFEPA
+752 SPTDTTQVVFEPA
-765 NPVSKPAASQPATS
+765 NPVSKSPVSQTAAS

-811 AANRH
+811 AANRY

>member
-47 PPTDQKSLISKPG
+47 PPTDQKSLIGKPG

-247 QGEDSASASSGAFSS
+247 QGGDSASASSGAFNG

-274 FQAPGVAYQGPGA
+274 FQAQGVAFQG
-287 ADAAAASQWAAA
+287 QWAA
-299 GAGAGA
+299 
-305 AAAPQWGASQGQWEA
+305 
-320 QAQASQ
+320 
-326 AQASQAQAS
+326 
-335 QAQAFQAQSFQA
+335 QAQSSQTQAFQA
-347 QSSPAAQSQASAP
+347 QSSPAAQSQASA
-360 EVQASAQSSHSSAQ
+360 QSSNSSAQ

-388 VTAQAQQAPASQ
+388 VTAQPQTNPYVTPQAQQAPASQ
-400 NTQAKGHAQPAQPA
+400 NTQAKGHAQPAQPVQ
-414 RPAQPAQPQ
+414 PAQPAQPQ
-423 ANPYVTAHAQ
+423 ANPYITA
-433 PGQPIEVYGQQA
+433 
-445 TQPLNPY
+445 
-452 LTQPQPQAQAQ
+452 
-463 AQASVAQSAAQA
+463 
-475 GSPAGAQVGTPAG
+475 
-488 AHAGSPAAAQGNAQ
+488 
-502 AGAQGNA
+502 
-509 QAGAQ
+509 
-514 TGSPA
+514 
-519 GAQNQ
+519 
-524 NAAGY
+524 
-529 WPVPNFAPSDQAAQP
+529 
-544 SAAQPGQPSQFGQF
+544 
-558 GQPDQFGQPAQAP
+558 
-571 QGYGQ
+571 
-576 VPQGYGQP
+576 
-584 VQGYGQIPQGYG
+584 
-596 QAQSAQ
+596 
-602 QPQSYTQ
+602 
-609 PAQPAQAPQV
+609 
-619 PQGYGQAQP
+619 QAQP
-628 GQSAQPG
+628 GQN
-635 QPVHGYGQPVQPG
+635 VQPG

-675 QAQPSVAPSAAQ
+675 SVAPSAAQ
-687 APQGYGRPVQGY
+687 APQGYGQPVQGY

-709 PQGYGQ
+709 PQGYSQ
-715 PVQQPAQVPEVNQL
+715 PAQSVQQPAQVPGVSQL

-742 EPTNDTRVIA
+742 QPTNDTRVIA
-752 SPTDTNQVVFEPA
+752 SPTDTTQVVFEPA
-765 NPVSKPAASQPATS
+765 NPVSKSPASQPATS

-811 AANRH
+811 AANRY

>member
-97 SPGTSKSAQL
+97 SPGTSKSTQL

-137 YSPTVTNANSSEEL
+137 YSPTVTTTSGEEL
-151 QLNRSY
+151 EVSRSY

-211 AGAFL
+211 TGAFL
-216 GLVGLGL
+216 GLLGLGL
-223 GIFGVIALIRKLKA
+223 GIFGVIALVRKLKA
-237 RRNFTDGLPA
+237 RRNFTDGLPT
-247 QGEDSASASSGAFSS
+247 QGGDSTSASSGAFNG
-262 YVPTTPGQDPLG
+262 YVPTTPGQAPLE
-274 FQAPGVAYQGPGA
+274 FQAQGVASQGP
-287 ADAAAASQWAAA
+287 DAAAASQWAAA
-299 GAGAGA
+299 GAGAAGTAA
-305 AAAPQWGASQGQWEA
+305 AAAPQWGAPQGQWAA
-320 QAQASQ
+320 QAQSSQ
-326 AQASQAQAS
+326 T
-335 QAQAFQAQSFQA
+335 
-347 QSSPAAQSQASAP
+347 QSSPAAQSQASA
-360 EVQASAQSSHSSAQ
+360 QSSNSSAQ

-388 VTAQAQQAPASQ
+388 VTVQPQTNPYVTPQAQQAPASQ
-400 NTQAKGHAQPAQPA
+400 TAQPQSYAQSAQPVQS
-414 RPAQPAQPQ
+414 AQPAQPQ
-423 ANPYVTAHAQ
+423 ANPYITAPAQ
-433 PGQPIEVYGQQA
+433 PGQ
-445 TQPLNPY
+445 N
-452 LTQPQPQAQAQ
+452 
-463 AQASVAQSAAQA
+463 
-475 GSPAGAQVGTPAG
+475 
-488 AHAGSPAAAQGNAQ
+488 
-502 AGAQGNA
+502 
-509 QAGAQ
+509 
-514 TGSPA
+514 
-519 GAQNQ
+519 
-524 NAAGY
+524 
-529 WPVPNFAPSDQAAQP
+529 
-544 SAAQPGQPSQFGQF
+544 
-558 GQPDQFGQPAQAP
+558 
-571 QGYGQ
+571 
-576 VPQGYGQP
+576 
-584 VQGYGQIPQGYG
+584 
-596 QAQSAQ
+596 
-602 QPQSYTQ
+602 
-609 PAQPAQAPQV
+609 
-619 PQGYGQAQP
+619 
-628 GQSAQPG
+628 
-635 QPVHGYGQPVQPG
+635 VQPG

-661 LNPYLTQPQPQPQP
+661 LNPYLTQPQAQAQASAAQAGTQVGTPAGAQAGSPAGAQGQNAAGYWPVPNFAPSDQAAQPSQPGQAGQPTQVSQGYGQVPQGYGQPVQPQSYAQSAQPAQAPQVPQGYGQAQPGQPIEVYGQQATQPLNPYLTQLQPQTQPQPQP
-675 QAQPSVAPSAAQ
+675 QTQPSVAPSAAQ
-687 APQGYGRPVQGY
+687 APQGYGRPAQPGQGY
-699 GQVPQGYGQV
+699 GQVPQGYGQA
-709 PQGYGQ
+709 Q
-715 PVQQPAQVPEVNQL
+715 PVQPAQSVQQPAQVPGVSQL

-742 EPTNDTRVIA
+742 QPTNDTRVIA
-752 SPTDTNQVVFEPA
+752 SPTDTTQVVFEPA
-765 NPVSKPAASQPATS
+765 NPVSKSPTSQSSVS

-792 QRPVDAMYT
+792 QRPMDAMYT

-811 AANRH
+811 AANRY

>member
-47 PPTDQKSLISKPG
+47 PPTDQKSLIGKPG

-247 QGEDSASASSGAFSS
+247 QGGDSASASSGAFSG
-262 YVPTTPGQDPLG
+262 YVPTTPGQAPLG
-274 FQAPGVAYQGPGA
+274 YQAPRVASQGVASQGP
-287 ADAAAASQWAAA
+287 DAAAASQWAAA
-299 GAGAGA
+299 GAGAAGTAA
-305 AAAPQWGASQGQWEA
+305 AAAPQWGAPQGQWA
-320 QAQASQ
+320 A
-326 AQASQAQAS
+326 
-335 QAQAFQAQSFQA
+335 QA
-347 QSSPAAQSQASAP
+347 QSSQTQSSPDTQS
-360 EVQASAQSSHSSAQ
+360 QASAQSSNSSAQ

-388 VTAQAQQAPASQ
+388 VTVQPQQAPASQ
-400 NTQAKGHAQPAQPA
+400 PAQPQSYA
-414 RPAQPAQPQ
+414 QSAQPAQPQ
-423 ANPYVTAHAQ
+423 ANPYITAQAQPGQNVQ

-463 AQASVAQSAAQA
+463 AQAQASVAQSAAQA
-475 GSPAGAQVGTPAG
+475 GTPAGTQVGTPAG
-488 AHAGSPAAAQGNAQ
+488 AQAGAPATAQGNAQ
-502 AGAQGNA
+502 AG
-509 QAGAQ
+509 
-514 TGSPA
+514 SPA
-519 GAQNQ
+519 GAQGQ

-544 SAAQPGQPSQFGQF
+544 GQF
-558 GQPDQFGQPAQAP
+558 GQPDQFGQTAQAP

-584 VQGYGQIPQGYG
+584 VQPQANPYVTT
-596 QAQSAQ
+596 QAQQAPASQTA
-602 QPQSYTQ
+602 QPQSYAQ
-609 PAQPAQAPQV
+609 SAQPAQAPQV

-628 GQSAQPG
+628 GQN
-635 QPVHGYGQPVQPG
+635 VQPG

-675 QAQPSVAPSAAQ
+675 QTQPSVVPSAAQ
-687 APQGYGRPVQGY
+687 APQGYGRPAQPGQGY

-715 PVQQPAQVPEVNQL
+715 AQPVQPAQSVQQPAQVPGVSQL

-742 EPTNDTRVIA
+742 QPTNDTRVIA
-752 SPTDTNQVVFEPA
+752 SPTDTTQVVFEPA
-765 NPVSKPAASQPATS
+765 NPVSKTAASQPDTS

-811 AANRH
+811 AANRY

>member
-47 PPTDQKSLISKPG
+47 PPTNQKSLIGKPG

-188 ADITDT
+188 ADVTDT

-223 GIFGVIALIRKLKA
+223 SIFGVIALIRKLKA

-247 QGEDSASASSGAFSS
+247 QGGDSASASSGAFNG

-274 FQAPGVAYQGPGA
+274 FQAQGVASQGP
-287 ADAAAASQWAAA
+287 DAAAASQWAAA
-299 GAGAGA
+299 GAGAAGTAA
-305 AAAPQWGASQGQWEA
+305 AAAPQWGAPQGQWA
-320 QAQASQ
+320 A
-326 AQASQAQAS
+326 
-335 QAQAFQAQSFQA
+335 QA
-347 QSSPAAQSQASAP
+347 QSSQTQSSPDTQS
-360 EVQASAQSSHSSAQ
+360 QASAQSSNSSAQ

-388 VTAQAQQAPASQ
+388 VTVQAQSGQ
-400 NTQAKGHAQPAQPA
+400 NV
-414 RPAQPAQPQ
+414 QPAQPQ
-423 ANPYVTAHAQ
+423 ANPYITAQAQPGQNVQ

-463 AQASVAQSAAQA
+463 ASVAQSAAQA
-475 GSPAGAQVGTPAG
+475 GTPAGTQVGTPAG
-488 AHAGSPAAAQGNAQ
+488 AQ
-502 AGAQGNA
+502 A
-509 QAGAQ
+509 
-514 TGSPA
+514 GSPA
-519 GAQNQ
+519 GAQGQ

-544 SAAQPGQPSQFGQF
+544 SQPGQS
-558 GQPDQFGQPAQAP
+558 GQPGQAGQPTQAS

-584 VQGYGQIPQGYG
+584 VQPQANPYVTAQAQQAPASQPA
-596 QAQSAQ
+596 QAQSYAQ
-602 QPQSYTQ
+602 S
-609 PAQPAQAPQV
+609 AQPAQAPQV
-619 PQGYGQAQP
+619 PQGYGQA
-628 GQSAQPG
+628 
-635 QPVHGYGQPVQPG
+635 QPG

-675 QAQPSVAPSAAQ
+675 QPSVVPSAAQ
-687 APQGYGRPVQGY
+687 APQGYGRPAQPG
-699 GQVPQGYGQV
+699 QGYGQV

-715 PVQQPAQVPEVNQL
+715 PAQPAQPVQQPAQVPGVSQL

-736 RPTQPL
+736 RHTQPL
-742 EPTNDTRVIA
+742 QPTNDTRVIA
-752 SPTDTNQVVFEPA
+752 SPTDTTQVVFEPA
-765 NPVSKPAASQPATS
+765 NPVSKSPASQSAVS

-811 AANRH
+811 AANRY

>member
-47 PPTDQKSLISKPG
+47 PPTDQKSLIGKPG

-188 ADITDT
+188 ADVTDT

-247 QGEDSASASSGAFSS
+247 QGGDSASASSGAFNG
-262 YVPTTPGQDPLG
+262 YVPTTPGQAPLG
-274 FQAPGVAYQGPGA
+274 YQAPGVASQGP
-287 ADAAAASQWAAA
+287 DAAAASQWAAA
-299 GAGAGA
+299 GAGAAGTAA
-305 AAAPQWGASQGQWEA
+305 AAAPQWGAPQGQWAA
-320 QAQASQ
+320 QAQSSQ
-326 AQASQAQAS
+326 T
-335 QAQAFQAQSFQA
+335 
-347 QSSPAAQSQASAP
+347 QSSPAAQSQASA
-360 EVQASAQSSHSSAQ
+360 QSSNSSAQ

-388 VTAQAQQAPASQ
+388 VTVQAQPQTNPYLTPQAQQAPASQ
-400 NTQAKGHAQPAQPA
+400 PAQPQSYA
-414 RPAQPAQPQ
+414 QSAQPAQPQ
-423 ANPYVTAHAQ
+423 ANPYITAQAQPGQNVQ

-463 AQASVAQSAAQA
+463 ASAAQAGTQVGTPTGAQA
-475 GSPAGAQVGTPAG
+475 GSPAGAQG
-488 AHAGSPAAAQGNAQ
+488 
-502 AGAQGNA
+502 
-509 QAGAQ
+509 
-514 TGSPA
+514 
-519 GAQNQ
+519 Q

-544 SAAQPGQPSQFGQF
+544 
-558 GQPDQFGQPAQAP
+558 GQPDQFGQPGQAGQP
-571 QGYGQ
+571 TQVSQGYGQ

-584 VQGYGQIPQGYG
+584 VQPQANPYVTA
-596 QAQSAQ
+596 QAQQAPASQTA
-602 QPQSYTQ
+602 QPQSYAQ
-609 PAQPAQAPQV
+609 SAQPAQAPQV

-628 GQSAQPG
+628 GQN
-635 QPVHGYGQPVQPG
+635 VQPG

-661 LNPYLTQPQPQPQP
+661 LNPYLTQPQAQPQT
-675 QAQPSVAPSAAQ
+675 QPSVAPSAAQ
-687 APQGYGRPVQGY
+687 APQGYGRPAQPGQGY
-699 GQVPQGYGQV
+699 GQVPQGYGQA
-709 PQGYGQ
+709 Q
-715 PVQQPAQVPEVNQL
+715 PVQPAQSVQQPAQVPGVSQL

-742 EPTNDTRVIA
+742 QPTNDTRVIA
-752 SPTDTNQVVFEPA
+752 SPTDTTQVVFEPA
-765 NPVSKPAASQPATS
+765 NPVSKSPASQSAAS

-792 QRPVDAMYT
+792 QRPMDAMYT

>member
-24 PNPQSAPSAATTWAS
+24 PNPQSAPSAATTWAP
-39 PGQNAGIL
+39 PGQSAGIL
-47 PPTDQKSLISKPG
+47 PPTDQKSLIGKPG

-247 QGEDSASASSGAFSS
+247 QGGDSASASSGAFNG
-262 YVPTTPGQDPLG
+262 YVPTTPGQAPLG
-274 FQAPGVAYQGPGA
+274 YQAPGVASQGP
-287 ADAAAASQWAAA
+287 DAAAASQWAAA
-299 GAGAGA
+299 GAGAAGTAA
-305 AAAPQWGASQGQWEA
+305 AAAPQWGAPQGQWAA
-320 QAQASQ
+320 QAQS
-326 AQASQAQAS
+326 SPT
-335 QAQAFQAQSFQA
+335 
-347 QSSPAAQSQASAP
+347 QSSPAAQSQASA
-360 EVQASAQSSHSSAQ
+360 QSSNSSAQ

-388 VTAQAQQAPASQ
+388 VTVQAQPQTNPYLTPQAQQAPASQ
-400 NTQAKGHAQPAQPA
+400 PAQPQSYA
-414 RPAQPAQPQ
+414 QSAQPAQPQ
-423 ANPYVTAHAQ
+423 ANPYITAQAQPGQNVQ

-452 LTQPQPQAQAQ
+452 LTQAQ

-475 GSPAGAQVGTPAG
+475 GTPAGTQVGTPAG
-488 AHAGSPAAAQGNAQ
+488 AHAGSPATAQGNAQ
-502 AGAQGNA
+502 AG
-509 QAGAQ
+509 
-514 TGSPA
+514 SPA
-519 GAQNQ
+519 GAQGQ

-544 SAAQPGQPSQFGQF
+544 SQPGQA
-558 GQPDQFGQPAQAP
+558 GQPTQVS

-576 VPQGYGQP
+576 VPRGYGQP
-584 VQGYGQIPQGYG
+584 VQPQANPYVTA
-596 QAQSAQ
+596 QAQQAPASQTA

-609 PAQPAQAPQV
+609 SAQPAQAPQV

-628 GQSAQPG
+628 GQN
-635 QPVHGYGQPVQPG
+635 VQPG

-661 LNPYLTQPQPQPQP
+661 LNPYLTQPQPQT
-675 QAQPSVAPSAAQ
+675 QPSVAPSAAQ
-687 APQGYGRPVQGY
+687 APQGYGRPAQPGQGY
-699 GQVPQGYGQV
+699 GQVPQGYGQA
-709 PQGYGQ
+709 Q
-715 PVQQPAQVPEVNQL
+715 PVQPAQSVQQPAQVPGVSQL

-742 EPTNDTRVIA
+742 QPTNDTRVIA
-752 SPTDTNQVVFEPA
+752 SPTDTTQVVFEPA
-765 NPVSKPAASQPATS
+765 NPVSKSPASQSAAS

-811 AANRH
+811 AANRY

>member
-1 MPDNQFNPGPYGSAS
+1 MPDNQFNPGPYGAAS

-188 ADITDT
+188 ADVTDT

-223 GIFGVIALIRKLKA
+223 SIFGVIALIRKLKA

-247 QGEDSASASSGAFSS
+247 QGGDSASASSGAFSG
-262 YVPTTPGQDPLG
+262 YVPTTPGQAPLG
-274 FQAPGVAYQGPGA
+274 FQAQGVASQGP
-287 ADAAAASQWAAA
+287 DAAAASQWAAA
-299 GAGAGA
+299 GAGAAGTAA
-305 AAAPQWGASQGQWEA
+305 AAAPQWGAPQGQWAA
-320 QAQASQ
+320 QAQS
-326 AQASQAQAS
+326 SPT
-335 QAQAFQAQSFQA
+335 
-347 QSSPAAQSQASAP
+347 QSSPAAQSQASA
-360 EVQASAQSSHSSAQ
+360 QSSNSSAQ

-388 VTAQAQQAPASQ
+388 VTVQAQSQTNPYLTPQAQQAPASQ
-400 NTQAKGHAQPAQPA
+400 PAQPQSYA
-414 RPAQPAQPQ
+414 QSAQPAQPQ
-423 ANPYVTAHAQ
+423 ANPYITAQAQPGQNVQ

-475 GSPAGAQVGTPAG
+475 GTPAGAQVGTPAG
-488 AHAGSPAAAQGNAQ
+488 AQAGAPATAQGNAQ
-502 AGAQGNA
+502 AG
-509 QAGAQ
+509 
-514 TGSPA
+514 SPA
-519 GAQNQ
+519 GAQGQ

-544 SAAQPGQPSQFGQF
+544 SQPGQS
-558 GQPDQFGQPAQAP
+558 GQPGQAGQPTQAS

-584 VQGYGQIPQGYG
+584 VQPQANPYVTAQAQQAPASQPA
-596 QAQSAQ
+596 QAQSYAQ
-602 QPQSYTQ
+602 S
-609 PAQPAQAPQV
+609 AQPAQAPQV
-619 PQGYGQAQP
+619 PQGYGQA
-628 GQSAQPG
+628 
-635 QPVHGYGQPVQPG
+635 QPG

-675 QAQPSVAPSAAQ
+675 QPSVVPSAAQ
-687 APQGYGRPVQGY
+687 APQGYGRPAQPG
-699 GQVPQGYGQV
+699 QGYGQV

-715 PVQQPAQVPEVNQL
+715 PAQPAQPVQQPAQVPGVSQL

-742 EPTNDTRVIA
+742 QPTNDTRVIA
-752 SPTDTNQVVFEPA
+752 SPTDTTQVVFEPA
-765 NPVSKPAASQPATS
+765 NPVSKSPASQSAVS

-811 AANRH
+811 AANRY

>member
-188 ADITDT
+188 ADVTDT

-223 GIFGVIALIRKLKA
+223 SIFGVIALVRKLKA

-247 QGEDSASASSGAFSS
+247 QGEDSASASSGAFSG
-262 YVPTTPGQDPLG
+262 YVPTTPGQAPLG
-274 FQAPGVAYQGPGA
+274 YQAPGVASQGVASQGP
-287 ADAAAASQWAAA
+287 DAAAASQWAAA
-299 GAGAGA
+299 GAGAAGTAA
-305 AAAPQWGASQGQWEA
+305 AAAPQWGAPQGQWAA
-320 QAQASQ
+320 QAQSSQ
-326 AQASQAQAS
+326 TQA
-335 QAQAFQAQSFQA
+335 FQA
-347 QSSPAAQSQASAP
+347 QSSPAAQSQASA
-360 EVQASAQSSHSSAQ
+360 QSSNSSAQ

-388 VTAQAQQAPASQ
+388 VTVQAQSGQ
-400 NTQAKGHAQPAQPA
+400 NVK
-414 RPAQPAQPQ
+414 PAQPQ
-423 ANPYVTAHAQ
+423 ANPYIT
-433 PGQPIEVYGQQA
+433 
-445 TQPLNPY
+445 T
-452 LTQPQPQAQAQ
+452 
-463 AQASVAQSAAQA
+463 
-475 GSPAGAQVGTPAG
+475 
-488 AHAGSPAAAQGNAQ
+488 
-502 AGAQGNA
+502 
-509 QAGAQ
+509 
-514 TGSPA
+514 
-519 GAQNQ
+519 
-524 NAAGY
+524 
-529 WPVPNFAPSDQAAQP
+529 
-544 SAAQPGQPSQFGQF
+544 
-558 GQPDQFGQPAQAP
+558 
-571 QGYGQ
+571 
-576 VPQGYGQP
+576 
-584 VQGYGQIPQGYG
+584 
-596 QAQSAQ
+596 
-602 QPQSYTQ
+602 
-609 PAQPAQAPQV
+609 
-619 PQGYGQAQP
+619 QAQP
-628 GQSAQPG
+628 GQN
-635 QPVHGYGQPVQPG
+635 VQPG

-675 QAQPSVAPSAAQ
+675 QLQPSVAPSAAQ
-687 APQGYGRPVQGY
+687 APQGYGRPAQPGQGY
-699 GQVPQGYGQV
+699 GQVPQGYGQA
-709 PQGYGQ
+709 Q
-715 PVQQPAQVPEVNQL
+715 PVQPAQSVQQPAQVPGVSQL

-742 EPTNDTRVIA
+742 QPTNDTRVIA
-752 SPTDTNQVVFEPA
+752 SPTDTTQVVFEPA
-765 NPVSKPAASQPATS
+765 NPVSKSPASQSAAS

-792 QRPVDAMYT
+792 QRPMDAMYT

-811 AANRH
+811 AANRY

>member
-137 YSPTVTNANSSEEL
+137 YSPTVTTTSGEEL
-151 QLNRSY
+151 EVSRSY

-211 AGAFL
+211 TGAFL
-216 GLVGLGL
+216 GLLGLGL
-223 GIFGVIALIRKLKA
+223 GIFGVIALVRKLKA
-237 RRNFTDGLPA
+237 RRNFTDGLPT
-247 QGEDSASASSGAFSS
+247 QGGDSTSASSGAFNG
-262 YVPTTPGQDPLG
+262 YVPTTPGQAPLE
-274 FQAPGVAYQGPGA
+274 FQAQGVASQGP
-287 ADAAAASQWAAA
+287 DAAAASQWAAA
-299 GAGAGA
+299 GAGAAGTAA
-305 AAAPQWGASQGQWEA
+305 AAAPQWGAPQGQWAA
-320 QAQASQ
+320 QAQSSQ
-326 AQASQAQAS
+326 T
-335 QAQAFQAQSFQA
+335 
-347 QSSPAAQSQASAP
+347 QSSPAAQSQASA
-360 EVQASAQSSHSSAQ
+360 QSSNSSAQ

-388 VTAQAQQAPASQ
+388 VTVQAQSGQ
-400 NTQAKGHAQPAQPA
+400 NV
-414 RPAQPAQPQ
+414 QPAQPQ
-423 ANPYVTAHAQ
+423 ANPYITAQAQPGQNVQ

-475 GSPAGAQVGTPAG
+475 GTPAGTQVGTPAG
-488 AHAGSPAAAQGNAQ
+488 AQ
-502 AGAQGNA
+502 A
-509 QAGAQ
+509 
-514 TGSPA
+514 GSPA
-519 GAQNQ
+519 GAQGQ

-544 SAAQPGQPSQFGQF
+544 SQPGQS
-558 GQPDQFGQPAQAP
+558 GQPGQAGQPTQAS

-584 VQGYGQIPQGYG
+584 VQPQANPYVTAQAQQAPASQPA
-596 QAQSAQ
+596 QAQSYAQ
-602 QPQSYTQ
+602 S
-609 PAQPAQAPQV
+609 AQPAQAPQV
-619 PQGYGQAQP
+619 PQGYGQA
-628 GQSAQPG
+628 
-635 QPVHGYGQPVQPG
+635 QPG

-675 QAQPSVAPSAAQ
+675 QPSVVPSAAQ
-687 APQGYGRPVQGY
+687 APQGYGRPAQPG
-699 GQVPQGYGQV
+699 QGYGQV

-715 PVQQPAQVPEVNQL
+715 PAQPAQPVQQPAQVPGVSQL

-742 EPTNDTRVIA
+742 QPTNDTRVIA
-752 SPTDTNQVVFEPA
+752 SPTDTTQVVFEPA
-765 NPVSKPAASQPATS
+765 NPVSKSPASQSAVS

-811 AANRH
+811 AANRY

>member
-1 MPDNQFNPGPYGSAS
+1 MPDNQFNPGPYGAAS

-97 SPGTSKSAQL
+97 SPGTSKSTQL

-122 DSARKTSCVVSGPDG
+122 DSARQTSCVVSGPDG
-137 YSPTVTNANSSEEL
+137 YSPTVTTTSGEEL
-151 QLNRSY
+151 EVSRSY

-179 LDRADVFAI
+179 LDRADIFAI

-247 QGEDSASASSGAFSS
+247 QGGDSASASSGAFSG
-262 YVPTTPGQDPLG
+262 YVPTTPGQAPLD
-274 FQAPGVAYQGPGA
+274 FQAQGVASQGVASQGP
-287 ADAAAASQWAAA
+287 DAAAASQWAAA
-299 GAGAGA
+299 GAGAASPWAAAGAGAAGTAA
-305 AAAPQWGASQGQWEA
+305 AAAPQWGAPQGQWAA
-320 QAQASQ
+320 QAQSSQ
-326 AQASQAQAS
+326 T
-335 QAQAFQAQSFQA
+335 

-360 EVQASAQSSHSSAQ
+360 EVQASAPEAFALQGQASAQSSNSSAQ
-374 AASAHSAPQAPNPY
+374 AASAYSAPQVPNPYVTAPAQANPY
-388 VTAQAQQAPASQ
+388 VTAQAPQVPQGYGQ
-400 NTQAKGHAQPAQPA
+400 AQPGQ
-414 RPAQPAQPQ
+414 
-423 ANPYVTAHAQ
+423 NVQ

-452 LTQPQPQAQAQ
+452 LTQPQPQAQA
-463 AQASVAQSAAQA
+463 SVAQSAAQA
-475 GSPAGAQVGTPAG
+475 GTPAGTQVGTPAG
-488 AHAGSPAAAQGNAQ
+488 AHAGSPA
-502 AGAQGNA
+502 GAKG
-509 QAGAQ
+509 
-514 TGSPA
+514 
-519 GAQNQ
+519 Q

-529 WPVPNFAPSDQAAQP
+529 WPVPNFAPSDQA
-544 SAAQPGQPSQFGQF
+544 
-558 GQPDQFGQPAQAP
+558 
-571 QGYGQ
+571 
-576 VPQGYGQP
+576 
-584 VQGYGQIPQGYG
+584 PQGYG
-596 QAQSAQ
+596 QAQQPPSYAQPAQPQVNPYVTPQAQ
-602 QPQSYTQ
+602 QAPASQ
-609 PAQPAQAPQV
+609 PAQPAQPAQPQGYPQAAQPTAPQV
-619 PQGYGQAQP
+619 PQGYGQVQP
-628 GQSAQPG
+628 S

-648 QPIEVYG
+648 QPIEAYG

-661 LNPYLTQPQPQPQP
+661 LNPYLTQPQ
-675 QAQPSVAPSAAQ
+675 AQPSVVPSAAQ
-687 APQGYGRPVQGY
+687 AAQAAQGYGQQVQGY
-699 GQVPQGYGQV
+699 GQVVQGYAQ
-709 PQGYGQ
+709 QAQ
-715 PVQQPAQVPEVNQL
+715 PVQQPAQVPGVSQL

-742 EPTNDTRVIA
+742 QPTNDTRVIA
-752 SPTDTNQVVFEPA
+752 SPTDTTQVVFEQA
-765 NPVSKPAASQPATS
+765 KPVSKSPASQPAAS

-811 AANRH
+811 AANRY

>member
-223 GIFGVIALIRKLKA
+223 SIFGVIALVRKLKA

-247 QGEDSASASSGAFSS
+247 QGEDSASASSGAFSG
-262 YVPTTPGQDPLG
+262 YAPTTPGQAPLGFQDPLG
-274 FQAPGVAYQGPGA
+274 FQAQGVAP
-287 ADAAAASQWAAA
+287 
-299 GAGAGA
+299 
-305 AAAPQWGASQGQWEA
+305 QGQWEA

-326 AQASQAQAS
+326 AQA
-335 QAQAFQAQSFQA
+335 FQT
-347 QSSPAAQSQASAP
+347 QSSPAAQS
-360 EVQASAQSSHSSAQ
+360 QASAQSSHSSAQ

-388 VTAQAQQAPASQ
+388 VTAQPQTNPYVTPQAQQAPASQ
-400 NTQAKGHAQPAQPA
+400 NAQAQGHAQPAQPVQ
-414 RPAQPAQPQ
+414 PAQPAQPQ
-423 ANPYVTAHAQ
+423 ANPYITAQAQPGQNVQ

-463 AQASVAQSAAQA
+463 AQAQASVAQSAAQA
-475 GSPAGAQVGTPAG
+475 GTPARAQVGTPAG
-488 AHAGSPAAAQGNAQ
+488 AQ
-502 AGAQGNA
+502 A
-509 QAGAQ
+509 
-514 TGSPA
+514 GSPA
-519 GAQNQ
+519 GAQGQ

-544 SAAQPGQPSQFGQF
+544 GAAQPGHPGQF
-558 GQPDQFGQPAQAP
+558 GQPTQAS
-571 QGYGQ
+571 QSYGQ

-584 VQGYGQIPQGYG
+584 VQPPANPYVTA
-596 QAQSAQ
+596 QAQQAPASQPA
-602 QPQSYTQ
+602 QPQSYVQ
-609 PAQPAQAPQV
+609 SAQPAQAPQV

-628 GQSAQPG
+628 SQN
-635 QPVHGYGQPVQPG
+635 VQPG

-661 LNPYLTQPQPQPQP
+661 LNPYLTQPQPQPQ
-675 QAQPSVAPSAAQ
+675 AQPSVVPSAAQ
-687 APQGYGRPVQGY
+687 APQGYGRPAHPGQGY
-699 GQVPQGYGQV
+699 GQVPQGYGQAQ
-709 PQGYGQ
+709 PAQPAQ
-715 PVQQPAQVPEVNQL
+715 PVQQPAQVPGVSQL

-742 EPTNDTRVIA
+742 QPTNDTRVIA
-752 SPTDTNQVVFEPA
+752 SPTDTTQVVFEPA

-811 AANRH
+811 AANRY

>member
-97 SPGTSKSAQL
+97 SPGTSKSTQL

-167 SGSYSFACSNPN
+167 SGSYSFACSHPANI
-179 LDRADVFAI
+179 DRADVFAI

-223 GIFGVIALIRKLKA
+223 SIFGVIALIRKLKA

-247 QGEDSASASSGAFSS
+247 QGEDSASASSGAFSG
-262 YVPTTPGQDPLG
+262 YAPTTPGQAPLG
-274 FQAPGVAYQGPGA
+274 FQAQGAAFQGP
-287 ADAAAASQWAAA
+287 DAAAASQWAAA
-299 GAGAGA
+299 GAGAAGTAA
-305 AAAPQWGASQGQWEA
+305 AAAPQWGAPQGQWA
-320 QAQASQ
+320 A
-326 AQASQAQAS
+326 
-335 QAQAFQAQSFQA
+335 QA
-347 QSSPAAQSQASAP
+347 QSSQTQSSPDTQS
-360 EVQASAQSSHSSAQ
+360 QASAQSSNSSAQ

-388 VTAQAQQAPASQ
+388 VTVQPQTNPYVTPQAQQAPASQ
-400 NTQAKGHAQPAQPA
+400 TAQPQSYAQSAQPVQS
-414 RPAQPAQPQ
+414 AQPAQPQ
-423 ANPYVTAHAQ
+423 ANPYITAPAQPGQNVQ

-452 LTQPQPQAQAQ
+452 LTQPQPQAQASVTQ
-463 AQASVAQSAAQA
+463 SAAQAGTQVGTPAGAQA
-475 GSPAGAQVGTPAG
+475 GSPAGAQG
-488 AHAGSPAAAQGNAQ
+488 
-502 AGAQGNA
+502 
-509 QAGAQ
+509 
-514 TGSPA
+514 
-519 GAQNQ
+519 Q

-544 SAAQPGQPSQFGQF
+544 SQPGQA
-558 GQPDQFGQPAQAP
+558 GQPTQVS

-576 VPQGYGQP
+576 VPRGYGQP
-584 VQGYGQIPQGYG
+584 VQPQANPYVTA
-596 QAQSAQ
+596 QAQQAPASQTA
-602 QPQSYTQ
+602 QPQSYAQ
-609 PAQPAQAPQV
+609 SAQPAQAPQV

-628 GQSAQPG
+628 GQN
-635 QPVHGYGQPVQPG
+635 VQPG

-661 LNPYLTQPQPQPQP
+661 LNPYLTQPQPQT
-675 QAQPSVAPSAAQ
+675 QPSVAPSAAQ
-687 APQGYGRPVQGY
+687 APQGYGRPAQPGQGY
-699 GQVPQGYGQV
+699 GQVPQGYGQA
-709 PQGYGQ
+709 Q
-715 PVQQPAQVPEVNQL
+715 PVQPAQSVQQPAQVPGVSQL

-742 EPTNDTRVIA
+742 QPTNDTRVIA
-752 SPTDTNQVVFEPA
+752 SPTDTTQVVFEPA
-765 NPVSKPAASQPATS
+765 NPVSKSPASQSAAS

-811 AANRH
+811 AANRY

>member
-47 PPTDQKSLISKPG
+47 PPTNQKSLIGKPG

-167 SGSYSFACSNPN
+167 SGSYSFACSHPANI
-179 LDRADVFAI
+179 DRADVFAI

-247 QGEDSASASSGAFSS
+247 QGGDSASASSGAFNG
-262 YVPTTPGQDPLG
+262 YVPTTPGQAPLE
-274 FQAPGVAYQGPGA
+274 FQAPGVASQGP
-287 ADAAAASQWAAA
+287 DAAAASQWAAA
-299 GAGAGA
+299 GAGAAGTAA
-305 AAAPQWGASQGQWEA
+305 AAAPQWGAPQGQWAA
-320 QAQASQ
+320 QAQSSQ
-326 AQASQAQAS
+326 T
-335 QAQAFQAQSFQA
+335 
-347 QSSPAAQSQASAP
+347 QSSPAAQSQASA
-360 EVQASAQSSHSSAQ
+360 QSSNSSAQ

-388 VTAQAQQAPASQ
+388 VTVQAQPQTNPYLTPQAQQAPASQ
-400 NTQAKGHAQPAQPA
+400 PAQPQSYA
-414 RPAQPAQPQ
+414 QSAQPAQPQ
-423 ANPYVTAHAQ
+423 ANPYITAQAQPGQAPQVPQGYGQAQPGQNVQ

-463 AQASVAQSAAQA
+463 AQAQASVAQSAAQA
-475 GSPAGAQVGTPAG
+475 GTPAGTQVGTPAG
-488 AHAGSPAAAQGNAQ
+488 AQ
-502 AGAQGNA
+502 A
-509 QAGAQ
+509 
-514 TGSPA
+514 GSPA
-519 GAQNQ
+519 GAQGQ

-544 SAAQPGQPSQFGQF
+544 
-558 GQPDQFGQPAQAP
+558 GQPDQFGQPGQAGQP
-571 QGYGQ
+571 TQASQGYGQ

-584 VQGYGQIPQGYG
+584 VQPQANPYVTT
-596 QAQSAQ
+596 QAQQAPASQTA
-602 QPQSYTQ
+602 QPQSYAQ
-609 PAQPAQAPQV
+609 SAQPAQAPQV

-628 GQSAQPG
+628 GQN
-635 QPVHGYGQPVQPG
+635 VQPG

-661 LNPYLTQPQPQPQP
+661 LNPYLTQPQPQT
-675 QAQPSVAPSAAQ
+675 QPSVVPSAAQ
-687 APQGYGRPVQGY
+687 APQGYGRPAQPGQGY
-699 GQVPQGYGQV
+699 GQAPQGYGQA
-709 PQGYGQ
+709 PQGYGQAQPVQPAQ
-715 PVQQPAQVPEVNQL
+715 PVQQPAQVPGVSQL

-742 EPTNDTRVIA
+742 QPTNDTRVIA
-752 SPTDTNQVVFEPA
+752 SPTDTTQVVFEPA
-765 NPVSKPAASQPATS
+765 NPVSKTAASQPDAS

-811 AANRH
+811 AANRY

>member
-24 PNPQSAPSAATTWAS
+24 PNPQSAPSAATTWAP

-247 QGEDSASASSGAFSS
+247 QGGDSASASSGAFNG
-262 YVPTTPGQDPLG
+262 YVPTTPGQAPLG
-274 FQAPGVAYQGPGA
+274 YQAPGVASQGP
-287 ADAAAASQWAAA
+287 DAAAASQWAAA
-299 GAGAGA
+299 GAGAAGTAA
-305 AAAPQWGASQGQWEA
+305 AAAPQWGAPQGQWAA
-320 QAQASQ
+320 QAQSSQ
-326 AQASQAQAS
+326 TQA
-335 QAQAFQAQSFQA
+335 FQA
-347 QSSPAAQSQASAP
+347 QSSPAAQSQASA
-360 EVQASAQSSHSSAQ
+360 QSSNSSAQ

-388 VTAQAQQAPASQ
+388 VTVQAQSGQ
-400 NTQAKGHAQPAQPA
+400 NVK
-414 RPAQPAQPQ
+414 PAQPQ
-423 ANPYVTAHAQ
+423 ANPYIT
-433 PGQPIEVYGQQA
+433 
-445 TQPLNPY
+445 T
-452 LTQPQPQAQAQ
+452 
-463 AQASVAQSAAQA
+463 
-475 GSPAGAQVGTPAG
+475 
-488 AHAGSPAAAQGNAQ
+488 
-502 AGAQGNA
+502 
-509 QAGAQ
+509 
-514 TGSPA
+514 
-519 GAQNQ
+519 
-524 NAAGY
+524 
-529 WPVPNFAPSDQAAQP
+529 
-544 SAAQPGQPSQFGQF
+544 
-558 GQPDQFGQPAQAP
+558 
-571 QGYGQ
+571 
-576 VPQGYGQP
+576 
-584 VQGYGQIPQGYG
+584 
-596 QAQSAQ
+596 
-602 QPQSYTQ
+602 
-609 PAQPAQAPQV
+609 
-619 PQGYGQAQP
+619 QAQP
-628 GQSAQPG
+628 GQN
-635 QPVHGYGQPVQPG
+635 VQPG

-661 LNPYLTQPQPQPQP
+661 LNPYLTQPQAQPQT
-675 QAQPSVAPSAAQ
+675 QPSVAPSAAQ

-699 GQVPQGYGQV
+699 GQVPQGYGQA
-709 PQGYGQ
+709 Q
-715 PVQQPAQVPEVNQL
+715 PVQPAQSVQQPAQVPGVSQL

-742 EPTNDTRVIA
+742 QPTNDTRVIA
-752 SPTDTNQVVFEPA
+752 SPTDTTQVVFEPA
-765 NPVSKPAASQPATS
+765 NPVSKTAASQPDAS

-811 AANRH
+811 AANRY

>member
-47 PPTDQKSLISKPG
+47 PPTNQKSLIGKPG

-137 YSPTVTNANSSEEL
+137 YSPTVTTTSGEEL
-151 QLNRSY
+151 EVSRSY

-211 AGAFL
+211 TGAFL
-216 GLVGLGL
+216 GLLGLGL
-223 GIFGVIALIRKLKA
+223 GIFGVIALVRKLKA
-237 RRNFTDGLPA
+237 RRNFTDGLPT
-247 QGEDSASASSGAFSS
+247 QGGDSTSASSGAFNG
-262 YVPTTPGQDPLG
+262 YVPTTPGQAPLE
-274 FQAPGVAYQGPGA
+274 FQAQGVASQGP
-287 ADAAAASQWAAA
+287 DAAAASQWAAA
-299 GAGAGA
+299 GAGAAGTAGA
-305 AAAPQWGASQGQWEA
+305 TAGTAATAAPQWGASQGQWEA
-320 QAQASQ
+320 QAQSSQ
-326 AQASQAQAS
+326 TQA
-335 QAQAFQAQSFQA
+335 FQA
-347 QSSPAAQSQASAP
+347 QSSPAAQSQASA
-360 EVQASAQSSHSSAQ
+360 QSSNSSAQ

-388 VTAQAQQAPASQ
+388 VTVQAQPQTNPYLTPQAQQAPASQ
-400 NTQAKGHAQPAQPA
+400 PAQPQSYA
-414 RPAQPAQPQ
+414 QSAQPAQPQ
-423 ANPYVTAHAQ
+423 ANPYITAQAQ
-433 PGQPIEVYGQQA
+433 PGQNV
-445 TQPLNPY
+445 
-452 LTQPQPQAQAQ
+452 
-463 AQASVAQSAAQA
+463 
-475 GSPAGAQVGTPAG
+475 
-488 AHAGSPAAAQGNAQ
+488 
-502 AGAQGNA
+502 
-509 QAGAQ
+509 
-514 TGSPA
+514 
-519 GAQNQ
+519 
-524 NAAGY
+524 
-529 WPVPNFAPSDQAAQP
+529 
-544 SAAQPGQPSQFGQF
+544 
-558 GQPDQFGQPAQAP
+558 QPA
-571 QGYGQ
+571 
-576 VPQGYGQP
+576 
-584 VQGYGQIPQGYG
+584 
-596 QAQSAQ
+596 
-602 QPQSYTQ
+602 QPQSYAQ
-609 PAQPAQAPQV
+609 SAQPAQAPQV

-628 GQSAQPG
+628 GQN
-635 QPVHGYGQPVQPG
+635 VQPG

-661 LNPYLTQPQPQPQP
+661 LNPYLTQPQAQPQT
-675 QAQPSVAPSAAQ
+675 QPSVAPSAAQ
-687 APQGYGRPVQGY
+687 APQGYGRPAQPGQGY
-699 GQVPQGYGQV
+699 GQVPQGYGQA
-709 PQGYGQ
+709 Q
-715 PVQQPAQVPEVNQL
+715 PVQPAQSVQQPAQVPGVSQL

-742 EPTNDTRVIA
+742 QPTNDTRVIA
-752 SPTDTNQVVFEPA
+752 SPTDTTQVVFEPA
-765 NPVSKPAASQPATS
+765 NPVSKSPASQSAAS

-811 AANRH
+811 AANRY

>member
-47 PPTDQKSLISKPG
+47 PPTNQKSLIGKPG

-247 QGEDSASASSGAFSS
+247 QGGDSASASSGAFNG
-262 YVPTTPGQDPLG
+262 YVPTTPGQAPLG
-274 FQAPGVAYQGPGA
+274 YQAPGVASQGP
-287 ADAAAASQWAAA
+287 DAAAASQWAAA
-299 GAGAGA
+299 GAGAAGTAA
-305 AAAPQWGASQGQWEA
+305 AAAPQWGAPQGQWAA
-320 QAQASQ
+320 QAQSSQ
-326 AQASQAQAS
+326 T
-335 QAQAFQAQSFQA
+335 
-347 QSSPAAQSQASAP
+347 QSSPAAQSQASA
-360 EVQASAQSSHSSAQ
+360 QSSNSSAQ

-388 VTAQAQQAPASQ
+388 VTAQPQTNPYVTPQAQQAPASQ
-400 NTQAKGHAQPAQPA
+400 PAQPQSYA
-414 RPAQPAQPQ
+414 QSAQPAQPAQPQ
-423 ANPYVTAHAQ
+423 ANPYITA
-433 PGQPIEVYGQQA
+433 
-445 TQPLNPY
+445 
-452 LTQPQPQAQAQ
+452 
-463 AQASVAQSAAQA
+463 
-475 GSPAGAQVGTPAG
+475 
-488 AHAGSPAAAQGNAQ
+488 
-502 AGAQGNA
+502 
-509 QAGAQ
+509 
-514 TGSPA
+514 
-519 GAQNQ
+519 
-524 NAAGY
+524 
-529 WPVPNFAPSDQAAQP
+529 
-544 SAAQPGQPSQFGQF
+544 
-558 GQPDQFGQPAQAP
+558 
-571 QGYGQ
+571 
-576 VPQGYGQP
+576 
-584 VQGYGQIPQGYG
+584 
-596 QAQSAQ
+596 
-602 QPQSYTQ
+602 
-609 PAQPAQAPQV
+609 
-619 PQGYGQAQP
+619 QAQP
-628 GQSAQPG
+628 GQN
-635 QPVHGYGQPVQPG
+635 VQPG

-661 LNPYLTQPQPQPQP
+661 LNPYLTQPQAQAQAQAPQVPQGYGQAQASVAQSAAQAGTPAGTQVGTPAGAHAGSPAGAQGQNAAGYWPVPNFTPSDQAAQPGQPGQAGQPTQASQGYGQPVQPPANPYVTAQAQQAPASQTAQPQSYTQSAQPAQAPQVPQGYGQAQPGQNVQPGQPIEVYGQQATQPLNPYLTQP

-687 APQGYGRPVQGY
+687 APQGYGRPAQPGQGY
-699 GQVPQGYGQV
+699 GQVPQGYGQA
-709 PQGYGQ
+709 Q
-715 PVQQPAQVPEVNQL
+715 PVQPAQSVQQPAQVPGVSQL

-742 EPTNDTRVIA
+742 QPTNDTRVIA
-752 SPTDTNQVVFEPA
+752 SPTDTTQVVFEPA
-765 NPVSKPAASQPATS
+765 NPVSKSPVSQTAAS

-811 AANRH
+811 AANRY

>member
-85 LTDATLPSLSSF
+85 LSDATLPSLSSF

-188 ADITDT
+188 ADVTDT

-223 GIFGVIALIRKLKA
+223 SIFGVIALIRKLKA

-247 QGEDSASASSGAFSS
+247 QGGDSASASSGAFNG
-262 YVPTTPGQDPLG
+262 YVPTTPGQAPLG
-274 FQAPGVAYQGPGA
+274 YQAPGVASQGVASQGP
-287 ADAAAASQWAAA
+287 DAAAASQWAAA
-299 GAGAGA
+299 GAGAAGTAA
-305 AAAPQWGASQGQWEA
+305 AAAPQWGAPQGQWAA
-320 QAQASQ
+320 QAQSSQ
-326 AQASQAQAS
+326 TQA
-335 QAQAFQAQSFQA
+335 FQA
-347 QSSPAAQSQASAP
+347 QSSPAAQSQASA
-360 EVQASAQSSHSSAQ
+360 QSSNSSAQ

-388 VTAQAQQAPASQ
+388 VTVQAQSGQ
-400 NTQAKGHAQPAQPA
+400 NVK
-414 RPAQPAQPQ
+414 PAQPQ
-423 ANPYVTAHAQ
+423 ANPYITTQAQPGQNVQ

-475 GSPAGAQVGTPAG
+475 GTPAGTQVGTPAG
-488 AHAGSPAAAQGNAQ
+488 AQAGSPAAAQGK
-502 AGAQGNA
+502 
-509 QAGAQ
+509 
-514 TGSPA
+514 
-519 GAQNQ
+519 

-544 SAAQPGQPSQFGQF
+544 SQPGQF
-558 GQPDQFGQPAQAP
+558 GQPGQADQPGQTGQPTQAS

-584 VQGYGQIPQGYG
+584 VQPPANPYVTA
-596 QAQSAQ
+596 QAQQAPVSQPA
-602 QPQSYTQ
+602 QPQSYAQ
-609 PAQPAQAPQV
+609 SAQPAQAPQV
-619 PQGYGQAQP
+619 PQGYGQA
-628 GQSAQPG
+628 
-635 QPVHGYGQPVQPG
+635 QPG

-661 LNPYLTQPQPQPQP
+661 LNPYLTQPQAQPQT
-675 QAQPSVAPSAAQ
+675 QPSVAPSAAQ

-699 GQVPQGYGQV
+699 GQVPQGYGQA
-709 PQGYGQ
+709 Q
-715 PVQQPAQVPEVNQL
+715 PVQPAQSVQQPAQVPGVSQL

-742 EPTNDTRVIA
+742 QPTNDTRVIA
-752 SPTDTNQVVFEPA
+752 SPTDTTQVVFEPA
-765 NPVSKPAASQPATS
+765 NPVSKTAASQPDAS

-811 AANRH
+811 AANRY

>member
-137 YSPTVTNANSSEEL
+137 YSPTVTKANSSEEL
-151 QLNRSY
+151 KVSRSY

-223 GIFGVIALIRKLKA
+223 SIFGVIALIRKLKA

-247 QGEDSASASSGAFSS
+247 QGGDSASASSGAFNG
-262 YVPTTPGQDPLG
+262 YVPTTPGQAPLG
-274 FQAPGVAYQGPGA
+274 YQAPGVAPQGP
-287 ADAAAASQWAAA
+287 DAAAASQWAAA
-299 GAGAGA
+299 GAGAAGTAA
-305 AAAPQWGASQGQWEA
+305 AAAPQWGAPQGQWA
-320 QAQASQ
+320 A
-326 AQASQAQAS
+326 
-335 QAQAFQAQSFQA
+335 QA
-347 QSSPAAQSQASAP
+347 QSSQTQSSPAVQS
-360 EVQASAQSSHSSAQ
+360 QASAQSSNSSAQ

-388 VTAQAQQAPASQ
+388 VTAQPQTNPYVTPQAQQAPASQ

-414 RPAQPAQPQ
+414 QPQ
-423 ANPYVTAHAQ
+423 ANPYVTAQAQ

-452 LTQPQPQAQAQ
+452 LTQPQAQ

-475 GSPAGAQVGTPAG
+475 GSPAGAQAATPSGAQVGTPAG

-502 AGAQGNA
+502 AGAQ
-509 QAGAQ
+509 
-514 TGSPA
+514 
-519 GAQNQ
+519 NQ

-544 SAAQPGQPSQFGQF
+544 SQPGQF

-584 VQGYGQIPQGYG
+584 LQPQANPYVTA
-596 QAQSAQ
+596 QAQQAPASQPA
-602 QPQSYTQ
+602 QPQSYAHS
-609 PAQPAQAPQV
+609 AQPAQAPQV
-619 PQGYGQAQP
+619 PQGYGQVQP
-628 GQSAQPG
+628 GQGAQPG
-635 QPVHGYGQPVQPG
+635 QPVHGYGQSVQPG

-661 LNPYLTQPQPQPQP
+661 LNPYLTQPQAQP
-675 QAQPSVAPSAAQ
+675 QAQPSVASSAAQ
-687 APQGYGRPVQGY
+687 APQGYGRPTHPGQGY
-699 GQVPQGYGQV
+699 GQVPQGYGQA
-709 PQGYGQ
+709 Q
-715 PVQQPAQVPEVNQL
+715 PVQPAQSVQQPAQVPGVSQL

-742 EPTNDTRVIA
+742 QPTNDTRVIA
-752 SPTDTNQVVFEPA
+752 SPTDTTQVVFEPA
-765 NPVSKPAASQPATS
+765 NPVSKTAASQPDAS

-792 QRPVDAMYT
+792 QRPMDAMYT

>member
-39 PGQNAGIL
+39 PGQSAGIL

-137 YSPTVTNANSSEEL
+137 YSPTVTTTSGEEL
-151 QLNRSY
+151 EVSRSY

-211 AGAFL
+211 TGAFL
-216 GLVGLGL
+216 GLLGLGL

-247 QGEDSASASSGAFSS
+247 QGGDSASASSGAFNG
-262 YVPTTPGQDPLG
+262 YVPTTPGQAPLG
-274 FQAPGVAYQGPGA
+274 YQAPGVASQGP
-287 ADAAAASQWAAA
+287 DAAAASQWAAA
-299 GAGAGA
+299 GAGAAGTAA
-305 AAAPQWGASQGQWEA
+305 AAAPQWGAPQGQWAA
-320 QAQASQ
+320 QAQSSQ
-326 AQASQAQAS
+326 T
-335 QAQAFQAQSFQA
+335 
-347 QSSPAAQSQASAP
+347 QSSPAAQSQASA
-360 EVQASAQSSHSSAQ
+360 QSSNSSAQ

-388 VTAQAQQAPASQ
+388 VTVQPQTNPYVTPQAQQAPASQ
-400 NTQAKGHAQPAQPA
+400 PAQPQSYA
-414 RPAQPAQPQ
+414 QSAQPAQPAQPQ
-423 ANPYVTAHAQ
+423 ANPYITA
-433 PGQPIEVYGQQA
+433 
-445 TQPLNPY
+445 
-452 LTQPQPQAQAQ
+452 
-463 AQASVAQSAAQA
+463 
-475 GSPAGAQVGTPAG
+475 
-488 AHAGSPAAAQGNAQ
+488 
-502 AGAQGNA
+502 
-509 QAGAQ
+509 
-514 TGSPA
+514 
-519 GAQNQ
+519 
-524 NAAGY
+524 
-529 WPVPNFAPSDQAAQP
+529 
-544 SAAQPGQPSQFGQF
+544 
-558 GQPDQFGQPAQAP
+558 
-571 QGYGQ
+571 
-576 VPQGYGQP
+576 
-584 VQGYGQIPQGYG
+584 
-596 QAQSAQ
+596 
-602 QPQSYTQ
+602 
-609 PAQPAQAPQV
+609 
-619 PQGYGQAQP
+619 QAQP
-628 GQSAQPG
+628 GQN
-635 QPVHGYGQPVQPG
+635 VQPG

-661 LNPYLTQPQPQPQP
+661 LNPYLTQPQAQAQAQAQAPQVPQGYGQAQASVAQSAAQAGTPAGTQVGTPAGAHAGSPAGAQGQNAAGYWPVPNFTPSDQAAQPGQPGQAGQPTQASQGYGQVPQGYGQPVQPPANPYVTAQAQQAPASQTAQPQSYTQSAQPAQAPQVPQGYGQAQPGQNVQPGQPIEVYGQQATQPLNPYLTQP

-687 APQGYGRPVQGY
+687 APQGYGRPAQPGQGY
-699 GQVPQGYGQV
+699 GQVPQGYGQA
-709 PQGYGQ
+709 Q
-715 PVQQPAQVPEVNQL
+715 PVQPAQSVQQPAQVPGVSQL

-742 EPTNDTRVIA
+742 QPTNDTRVIA
-752 SPTDTNQVVFEPA
+752 SPTDTTQVVFEPA
-765 NPVSKPAASQPATS
+765 NPVSKSPVSQTAAS

-811 AANRH
+811 AANRY

>member
-223 GIFGVIALIRKLKA
+223 SIFGVIALIRKLKA

-247 QGEDSASASSGAFSS
+247 QGGDSTSASSGAFNG
-262 YVPTTPGQDPLG
+262 YVPTTPGQAPLE
-274 FQAPGVAYQGPGA
+274 FQAQGVASQGP
-287 ADAAAASQWAAA
+287 DAAAASQWAAA
-299 GAGAGA
+299 GAGAAGTAA
-305 AAAPQWGASQGQWEA
+305 AAAPQWGAPQGQWAA
-320 QAQASQ
+320 QAQSSQ
-326 AQASQAQAS
+326 T
-335 QAQAFQAQSFQA
+335 
-347 QSSPAAQSQASAP
+347 QSSPAAQSQASA
-360 EVQASAQSSHSSAQ
+360 QSSNSSAQ

-388 VTAQAQQAPASQ
+388 VTVQPQTNPYVTPQAQQAPASQ
-400 NTQAKGHAQPAQPA
+400 TAQPQSYAQSAQPVQS
-414 RPAQPAQPQ
+414 AQPAQPQ
-423 ANPYVTAHAQ
+423 ANPYITAPAQ
-433 PGQPIEVYGQQA
+433 PGQ
-445 TQPLNPY
+445 N
-452 LTQPQPQAQAQ
+452 
-463 AQASVAQSAAQA
+463 
-475 GSPAGAQVGTPAG
+475 
-488 AHAGSPAAAQGNAQ
+488 
-502 AGAQGNA
+502 
-509 QAGAQ
+509 
-514 TGSPA
+514 
-519 GAQNQ
+519 
-524 NAAGY
+524 
-529 WPVPNFAPSDQAAQP
+529 
-544 SAAQPGQPSQFGQF
+544 
-558 GQPDQFGQPAQAP
+558 
-571 QGYGQ
+571 
-576 VPQGYGQP
+576 
-584 VQGYGQIPQGYG
+584 
-596 QAQSAQ
+596 
-602 QPQSYTQ
+602 
-609 PAQPAQAPQV
+609 
-619 PQGYGQAQP
+619 
-628 GQSAQPG
+628 
-635 QPVHGYGQPVQPG
+635 VQPG

-661 LNPYLTQPQPQPQP
+661 LNPYLTQPQA
-675 QAQPSVAPSAAQ
+675 QAQAQAPQVPQGYGQAQASVAQSAAQ
-687 APQGYGRPVQGY
+687 AGTPAGTQVGTPAGAQAGAPATAQGNAQAGSPAGAQGQNAAGYWPVPNFAPSDQAAQP
-699 GQVPQGYGQV
+699 GQFGQPDQFGQTAQAPQGYGQV

-715 PVQQPAQVPEVNQL
+715 PVQPQANPYVTTQAQQAPASQTAQPQSYAQSAQPAQAPQVPQGYGQAQPGQNVQPGQPIEVYGQQATQPLNPYLTQPQTQPSAAQAPQGYGRPAQPGQGYGQVPQGYGQAQPVQPAQSVQQPAQVPGVSQL

-742 EPTNDTRVIA
+742 QPTNDTRVIA
-752 SPTDTNQVVFEPA
+752 SPTDTTQVVFEPA
-765 NPVSKPAASQPATS
+765 NPVSKSAASQPDAS

-811 AANRH
+811 AASRYN
-816 N
+816 